1 MKTSLITLASSLML
15 IGGSMLY
22 LINTKKS
29 AEPASH
35 NDEDSHRDQ
44 NIVNDRFRILKAHE
58 LIQVLDLSP
67 QISGIKMNLGLSDEN
82 WSKDALPFL
91 EKYIAFVQRL
101 PASESHH
108 HAGDGGLVRHTL
120 DVAALALV
128 ASTSQSWPPNA
139 KTEEIAKKTAAW
151 RYGIMCAA
159 LLHDVGKTVTGFQVE
174 LFDSGTSLEKLLW
187 LPDAGSMAESGKLYY
202 RVEFP
207 DAKSA
212 YSTHAEIAWTFFQA
226 LVPSHV
232 RQWLAT
238 TDPNLMITLRN
249 YLSGKKDGSPLEQLI
264 KNADMTSVSRDLR
277 SGSRQRFS
285 TAKRKPFIE
294 TIMETLKEMLSD
306 RGVHFSIATTA
317 GGDLFRKG
325 DRIYLMSKNVPD
337 YIRQYLRKNQ
347 HPAAGSFPTDNQR
360 IFDTLFEYRAVIPPE
375 NDPHRAITHIEV
387 EFTRMDGEKVRNV
400 FSVLCFNAKTLYPDG
415 DYPAE
420 FLGNLSEVAA
430 KKEIADVVASEDK
443 TSIQAQDIEIKSAN
457 TKDKMDFLS
466 IQPEM
471 TEQHSLPEKNQT
483 ETVNSAFDNSKN
495 TPAPE
500 KNRSSEVEKAENPN
514 KQNYSS
520 IDNLIENFNLIEPD
534 SEQTEPTN
542 SEAETAVNAV
552 SPIQENISVEVETET
567 VAKPHT
573 EVKETETDKAPKTI
587 KSGTKAGRKKLAD
600 LFSDDR
606 KPVEKTADPE
616 SEHGQIKTTETVS
629 HQINTEAVSLPESE
643 SAQNGMRELE
653 QLRLKEP
660 TSSPRPVQVMD
671 DSQGL
676 DSLASGAKNMAELEA
691 LVSERNL
698 KKQSETESSEIVED
712 SVKAKHMEARDRGM
726 QFLRW
731 LADGLGDGSIAV
743 NRSGATVHFI
753 EQGML
758 LVTPAVFRDYA
769 GGVFNKSD
777 TESLGPLTQKGF
789 EALRLH
795 ARTKKSSLHRVL
807 TTNGSNRR
815 LFYCYLIPEHNIKH
829 IIQPGSRPQNNTD
842 IKLDESDLLVM
853 EQK

>member
-1 MKTSLITLASSLML
+1 M
-15 IGGSMLY
+15 
-22 LINTKKS
+22 
-29 AEPASH
+29 SH
-35 NDEDSHRDQ
+35 NDEVAHINQ
-44 NIVNDRFRILKAHE
+44 NIVNDRFRILNAHE

-139 KTEEIAKKTAAW
+139 KTEEIAKKTAVW

-174 LFDSGTSLEKLLW
+174 LFDSAISLEKLLW
-187 LPDAGSMAESGKLYY
+187 LPDTGSMAESGKLYY

-347 HPAAGSFPTDNQR
+347 HPAAGSFPADNQR

-375 NDPHRAITHIEV
+375 NDPHRAINHIEV
-387 EFTRMDGEKVRNV
+387 EFTRMDGEKVRNI

-415 DYPAE
+415 DYPTE
-420 FLGNLSEVAA
+420 FLGNLSEVSA
-430 KKEIADVVASEDK
+430 KKEIPDVVVSEDK
-443 TSIQAQDIEIKSAN
+443 VSTQIQGAEDN
-457 TKDKMDFLS
+457 PVTMTKDKMDFLS
-466 IQPEM
+466 IQPV
-471 TEQHSLPEKNQT
+471 TAEQPPLPEKNQT
-483 ETVNSAFDNSKN
+483 ETANSAFDNSMN
-495 TPAPE
+495 TAAPAE
-500 KNRSSEVEKAENPN
+500 NKSSESEKAKEPG
-514 KQNYSS
+514 YGT
-520 IDNLIENFNLIEPD
+520 IDNLIENFNLIEAD
-534 SEQTEPTN
+534 SEQTESTK
-542 SEAETAVNAV
+542 SEAETAENAV
-552 SPIQENISVEVETET
+552 NLVQENIRVEVKTET
-567 VAKPHT
+567 VDKPRA

-587 KSGTKAGRKKLAD
+587 KSGTKASRKKLAG
-600 LFSDDR
+600 LFADNR
-606 KPVEKTADPE
+606 KPIGKTAEPDA
-616 SEHGQIKTTETVS
+616 QIKTTETVT
-629 HQINTEAVSLPESE
+629 HQIDSEAVSLPESE
-643 SAQNGMRELE
+643 SAQN
-653 QLRLKEP
+653 
-660 TSSPRPVQVMD
+660 
-671 DSQGL
+671 
-676 DSLASGAKNMAELEA
+676 
-691 LVSERNL
+691 
-698 KKQSETESSEIVED
+698 
-712 SVKAKHMEARDRGM
+712 
-726 QFLRW
+726 
-731 LADGLGDGSIAV
+731 
-743 NRSGATVHFI
+743 
-753 EQGML
+753 
-758 LVTPAVFRDYA
+758 
-769 GGVFNKSD
+769 
-777 TESLGPLTQKGF
+777 
-789 EALRLH
+789 
-795 ARTKKSSLHRVL
+795 
-807 TTNGSNRR
+807 
-815 LFYCYLIPEHNIKH
+815 
-829 IIQPGSRPQNNTD
+829 
-842 IKLDESDLLVM
+842 
-853 EQK
+853 

>member
-1 MKTSLITLASSLML
+1 MKTSLLTIASSLML
-15 IGGSMLY
+15 VSGSMLY
-22 LINTKKS
+22 LINTRKS
-29 AEPASH
+29 TDSVSH
-35 NDEDSHRDQ
+35 NDEVAHINQ
-44 NIVNDRFRILKAHE
+44 NIVNDRFRILNAHE

-139 KTEEIAKKTAAW
+139 KTEEIAKKTAVW

-174 LFDSGTSLEKLLW
+174 LFDSAISLGKLLW
-187 LPDAGSMAESGKLYY
+187 LPDTGSMAESGKLYY

-238 TDPNLMITLRN
+238 TDSNLMITLRN

-347 HPAAGSFPTDNQR
+347 HPAAGSFPADNQR

-375 NDPHRAITHIEV
+375 NDPHRAINHIEV
-387 EFTRMDGEKVRNV
+387 EFTRMDGEKVRNI

-415 DYPAE
+415 DYPTE
-420 FLGNLSEVAA
+420 FLGNLSEVSA
-430 KKEIADVVASEDK
+430 KKEIPDVVVSEDK
-443 TSIQAQDIEIKSAN
+443 VSTQIQGAEDN
-457 TKDKMDFLS
+457 PVTMTKDKMDFLS
-466 IQPEM
+466 IQPV
-471 TEQHSLPEKNQT
+471 TAEQPPLPEKNQT
-483 ETVNSAFDNSKN
+483 ETANSAFDNSMN
-495 TPAPE
+495 TAAPAE
-500 KNRSSEVEKAENPN
+500 NKSSESEKAKEPG
-514 KQNYSS
+514 YGT
-520 IDNLIENFNLIEPD
+520 IDNLIENFNLIEAD
-534 SEQTEPTN
+534 SEQTESTK
-542 SEAETAVNAV
+542 SEAETAENAV
-552 SPIQENISVEVETET
+552 NLVQENIRVEVKTET
-567 VAKPHT
+567 VDKPRA

-587 KSGTKAGRKKLAD
+587 KSGTKASRKKLAG
-600 LFSDDR
+600 LFADNR
-606 KPVEKTADPE
+606 KPIGKTAEPDA
-616 SEHGQIKTTETVS
+616 QIKTTETVT
-629 HQINTEAVSLPESE
+629 HQIDSEAVSLPESE

-653 QLRLKEP
+653 QLRLREP

-671 DSQGL
+671 DSEGL
-676 DSLASGAKNMAELEA
+676 DSLASGVKNMTELEA
-691 LVSERNL
+691 IVSERNL
-698 KKQSETESSEIVED
+698 KKQSETESTEIVED

-853 EQK
+853 E

>member
-1 MKTSLITLASSLML
+1 
-15 IGGSMLY
+15 
-22 LINTKKS
+22 
-29 AEPASH
+29 
-35 NDEDSHRDQ
+35 
-44 NIVNDRFRILKAHE
+44 
-58 LIQVLDLSP
+58 
-67 QISGIKMNLGLSDEN
+67 
-82 WSKDALPFL
+82 

-139 KTEEIAKKTAAW
+139 KTEEIAKKTAVW

-174 LFDSGTSLEKLLW
+174 LFDSAISLEKLLW
-187 LPDAGSMAESGKLYY
+187 LPDTGSMAESGKLYY

-347 HPAAGSFPTDNQR
+347 HPAAGSFPADNQR

-375 NDPHRAITHIEV
+375 NDPHRAINHIEV
-387 EFTRMDGEKVRNV
+387 EFTRMDGEKVRNI

-415 DYPAE
+415 DYPTE
-420 FLGNLSEVAA
+420 FLGNLSEVSA
-430 KKEIADVVASEDK
+430 KKEIPDVVVSEDK
-443 TSIQAQDIEIKSAN
+443 VSTQIQGAEDN
-457 TKDKMDFLS
+457 PVTMTKDKMDFLS
-466 IQPEM
+466 IQPV
-471 TEQHSLPEKNQT
+471 TAEQPPLPEKNQT
-483 ETVNSAFDNSKN
+483 ETANSAFDNSMN
-495 TPAPE
+495 TAAPAE
-500 KNRSSEVEKAENPN
+500 NKSSESEKAKEPG
-514 KQNYSS
+514 YGT
-520 IDNLIENFNLIEPD
+520 IDNLIENFNLIEAD
-534 SEQTEPTN
+534 SEQTESTK
-542 SEAETAVNAV
+542 SEAETAENAV
-552 SPIQENISVEVETET
+552 NLVQENIRVEVKTET
-567 VAKPHT
+567 VDKPRA

-587 KSGTKAGRKKLAD
+587 KSGTKASRKKLAG
-600 LFSDDR
+600 LFADNR
-606 KPVEKTADPE
+606 KPIGKTAEPDA
-616 SEHGQIKTTETVS
+616 QIKTTETVT
-629 HQINTEAVSLPESE
+629 HQIDSEAVSLPESE

-653 QLRLKEP
+653 QLRLREP

-671 DSQGL
+671 DSEGL
-676 DSLASGAKNMAELEA
+676 DSLASGVKNMAELEA
-691 LVSERNL
+691 IVSERNL
-698 KKQSETESSEIVED
+698 KKQSETESTEIVED

>member
-1 MKTSLITLASSLML
+1 MKTSLLTIASSLML
-15 IGGSMLY
+15 VSGSMLY
-22 LINTKKS
+22 LINTRKS
-29 AEPASH
+29 TDSVSH
-35 NDEDSHRDQ
+35 NDEVAHINQ
-44 NIVNDRFRILKAHE
+44 NIVNDRFRILNAHE

-139 KTEEIAKKTAAW
+139 KTEEIAKKTAVW

-174 LFDSGTSLEKLLW
+174 LFDSAISLEKLLW
-187 LPDAGSMAESGKLYY
+187 LPDTGSMAESGKLYY

-347 HPAAGSFPTDNQR
+347 HPAAGSFPADNQR

-375 NDPHRAITHIEV
+375 NDPHRAINHIEV
-387 EFTRMDGEKVRNV
+387 EFTRMDGEKVRNI

-415 DYPAE
+415 DYPTE
-420 FLGNLSEVAA
+420 FLGNLSEVSA
-430 KKEIADVVASEDK
+430 KKEIPDVVVSEDK
-443 TSIQAQDIEIKSAN
+443 VSTQIQGAEDN
-457 TKDKMDFLS
+457 PVTMTKDKMDFLS
-466 IQPEM
+466 IQPV
-471 TEQHSLPEKNQT
+471 TAEQPPLPEKNQT
-483 ETVNSAFDNSKN
+483 ETANSAFDNSMN
-495 TPAPE
+495 TAAPAE
-500 KNRSSEVEKAENPN
+500 NKSSESEKAKEPG
-514 KQNYSS
+514 YGT
-520 IDNLIENFNLIEPD
+520 IDNLIENFNLIEAD
-534 SEQTEPTN
+534 SEQTESTK
-542 SEAETAVNAV
+542 SEAETAENAV
-552 SPIQENISVEVETET
+552 NLVQENIRVEVKTET
-567 VAKPHT
+567 VDKPRA

-587 KSGTKAGRKKLAD
+587 KSGTKASRKKLAG
-600 LFSDDR
+600 LFADNR
-606 KPVEKTADPE
+606 KPIGKTAEPDA
-616 SEHGQIKTTETVS
+616 QIKTTETVT
-629 HQINTEAVSLPESE
+629 HQIDSEAVSLPESE

-653 QLRLKEP
+653 QLRLREP

-671 DSQGL
+671 DSEGL
-676 DSLASGAKNMAELEA
+676 DSLASGVKNMTELEA
-691 LVSERNL
+691 IVSERNL
-698 KKQSETESSEIVED
+698 KKQSETESTEIVED

-769 GGVFNKSD
+769 GGVFN
-777 TESLGPLTQKGF
+777 
-789 EALRLH
+789 
-795 ARTKKSSLHRVL
+795 
-807 TTNGSNRR
+807 
-815 LFYCYLIPEHNIKH
+815 
-829 IIQPGSRPQNNTD
+829 
-842 IKLDESDLLVM
+842 
-853 EQK
+853 

>member
-1 MKTSLITLASSLML
+1 
-15 IGGSMLY
+15 
-22 LINTKKS
+22 
-29 AEPASH
+29 
-35 NDEDSHRDQ
+35 
-44 NIVNDRFRILKAHE
+44 
-58 LIQVLDLSP
+58 
-67 QISGIKMNLGLSDEN
+67 
-82 WSKDALPFL
+82 
-91 EKYIAFVQRL
+91 
-101 PASESHH
+101 
-108 HAGDGGLVRHTL
+108 
-120 DVAALALV
+120 
-128 ASTSQSWPPNA
+128 
-139 KTEEIAKKTAAW
+139 
-151 RYGIMCAA
+151 
-159 LLHDVGKTVTGFQVE
+159 
-174 LFDSGTSLEKLLW
+174 SLEKLLW
-187 LPDAGSMAESGKLYY
+187 LPDTGSMAESGKLYY

-347 HPAAGSFPTDNQR
+347 HPAAGSFPADNQR

-375 NDPHRAITHIEV
+375 NDPHRAINHIEV
-387 EFTRMDGEKVRNV
+387 EFTRMDGEKVRNI

-415 DYPAE
+415 DYPTE
-420 FLGNLSEVAA
+420 FLGNLSEVSA
-430 KKEIADVVASEDK
+430 KKEIPDVVVSEDK
-443 TSIQAQDIEIKSAN
+443 VSTQIQGAEDN
-457 TKDKMDFLS
+457 PVTMTKDKMDFLS
-466 IQPEM
+466 IQPV
-471 TEQHSLPEKNQT
+471 TAEQPPLPEKNQT
-483 ETVNSAFDNSKN
+483 ETANSAFDNSMN
-495 TPAPE
+495 TAAPAE
-500 KNRSSEVEKAENPN
+500 NKSSESEKAKEPG
-514 KQNYSS
+514 YGT
-520 IDNLIENFNLIEPD
+520 IDNLIENFNLIEAD
-534 SEQTEPTN
+534 SEQTESTK
-542 SEAETAVNAV
+542 SEAETAENAV
-552 SPIQENISVEVETET
+552 NLVQENIRVEVKTET
-567 VAKPHT
+567 VDKPRA

-587 KSGTKAGRKKLAD
+587 KSGTKASRKKLAG
-600 LFSDDR
+600 LFADNR
-606 KPVEKTADPE
+606 KPIGKTAEPDA
-616 SEHGQIKTTETVS
+616 QIKTTETVT
-629 HQINTEAVSLPESE
+629 HQIDSEAVSLPESE

-653 QLRLKEP
+653 QLRLREP

-671 DSQGL
+671 DSEGL
-676 DSLASGAKNMAELEA
+676 DSLASGVKNMAELEA
-691 LVSERNL
+691 IVSERNL
-698 KKQSETESSEIVED
+698 KKQSETESTEIVED

>member
-1 MKTSLITLASSLML
+1 
-15 IGGSMLY
+15 
-22 LINTKKS
+22 
-29 AEPASH
+29 
-35 NDEDSHRDQ
+35 
-44 NIVNDRFRILKAHE
+44 
-58 LIQVLDLSP
+58 
-67 QISGIKMNLGLSDEN
+67 
-82 WSKDALPFL
+82 
-91 EKYIAFVQRL
+91 
-101 PASESHH
+101 
-108 HAGDGGLVRHTL
+108 
-120 DVAALALV
+120 
-128 ASTSQSWPPNA
+128 
-139 KTEEIAKKTAAW
+139 
-151 RYGIMCAA
+151 MCAA

-174 LFDSGTSLEKLLW
+174 LFDSAISLEKLLW
-187 LPDAGSMAESGKLYY
+187 LPDTGSMAESGKLYY

-347 HPAAGSFPTDNQR
+347 HPAAGSFPADNQR

-375 NDPHRAITHIEV
+375 NDPHRAINHIEV
-387 EFTRMDGEKVRNV
+387 EFTRMDGEKVRNI

-415 DYPAE
+415 DYPTE
-420 FLGNLSEVAA
+420 FLGNLSEVSA
-430 KKEIADVVASEDK
+430 KKEIPDVVVSEDK
-443 TSIQAQDIEIKSAN
+443 VSTQIQGAEDN
-457 TKDKMDFLS
+457 PVTMTKDKMDFLS
-466 IQPEM
+466 IQPV
-471 TEQHSLPEKNQT
+471 TAEQPPLPEKNQT
-483 ETVNSAFDNSKN
+483 ETANSAFDNSMN
-495 TPAPE
+495 TAAPAE
-500 KNRSSEVEKAENPN
+500 NKSSESEKAKEPG
-514 KQNYSS
+514 YGT
-520 IDNLIENFNLIEPD
+520 IDNLIENFNLIEAD
-534 SEQTEPTN
+534 SEQTESTK
-542 SEAETAVNAV
+542 SEAETAENAV
-552 SPIQENISVEVETET
+552 NLVQENIRVEVKTET
-567 VAKPHT
+567 VDKPRA

-587 KSGTKAGRKKLAD
+587 KSGTKASRKKLAG
-600 LFSDDR
+600 LFADNR
-606 KPVEKTADPE
+606 KPIGKTAEPDA
-616 SEHGQIKTTETVS
+616 QIKTTETVT
-629 HQINTEAVSLPESE
+629 HQIDSEAVSLPESE

-653 QLRLKEP
+653 QLRLREP

-671 DSQGL
+671 DSEGL
-676 DSLASGAKNMAELEA
+676 DSLASGVKNMAELEA
-691 LVSERNL
+691 IVSERNL
-698 KKQSETESSEIVED
+698 KKQSETESTEIVED

-842 IKLDESDLLVM
+842 IKLNESDLLVM

>member
-1 MKTSLITLASSLML
+1 MKTSLLTIASSLML
-15 IGGSMLY
+15 VSGSMLY
-22 LINTKKS
+22 LINTRKS
-29 AEPASH
+29 TDSVSH
-35 NDEDSHRDQ
+35 NDEVAHINQ
-44 NIVNDRFRILKAHE
+44 NIVNDRFRILNAHE

-139 KTEEIAKKTAAW
+139 KTEEIAKKTAVW

-174 LFDSGTSLEKLLW
+174 LFDSAISLEKLLW
-187 LPDAGSMAESGKLYY
+187 LPDTGSMAESGKLYY

-238 TDPNLMITLRN
+238 TDSNLMITLRN

-347 HPAAGSFPTDNQR
+347 HPAAGSFPADNQR

-375 NDPHRAITHIEV
+375 NDPHRAINHIEV
-387 EFTRMDGEKVRNV
+387 EFTRMDGEKVRNI

-415 DYPAE
+415 DYPTE
-420 FLGNLSEVAA
+420 FLGNLSEVSA
-430 KKEIADVVASEDK
+430 KKEIPDVVVSEDK
-443 TSIQAQDIEIKSAN
+443 VSTQIQGAEDN
-457 TKDKMDFLS
+457 PVTMTKDKMDFLS
-466 IQPEM
+466 IQPV
-471 TEQHSLPEKNQT
+471 TAEQPPLPEKNQT
-483 ETVNSAFDNSKN
+483 ETANSAFDNSMN
-495 TPAPE
+495 TAAPAE
-500 KNRSSEVEKAENPN
+500 NKSSESEKAKEPG
-514 KQNYSS
+514 YGT
-520 IDNLIENFNLIEPD
+520 IDNLIENFNLTEAD
-534 SEQTEPTN
+534 SEQTESTK
-542 SEAETAVNAV
+542 SEAETAENAV
-552 SPIQENISVEVETET
+552 NLVQENIRVEVKTET
-567 VAKPHT
+567 VDKPRA

-587 KSGTKAGRKKLAD
+587 KSGTKASRKKLAG
-600 LFSDDR
+600 LFADNR
-606 KPVEKTADPE
+606 KPIGKTAEPDA
-616 SEHGQIKTTETVS
+616 QIKTTETVT
-629 HQINTEAVSLPESE
+629 HQIDSEAVSLPESE

-653 QLRLKEP
+653 QLRLREP

-671 DSQGL
+671 DSEGL
-676 DSLASGAKNMAELEA
+676 DSLASGVKNMTELEA
-691 LVSERNL
+691 IVSERNL
-698 KKQSETESSEIVED
+698 KKQSETESTEIVED

>member
-1 MKTSLITLASSLML
+1 MKTSLLTIASSLML
-15 IGGSMLY
+15 VSGSMLY
-22 LINTKKS
+22 LINTRKS
-29 AEPASH
+29 TDSVSH
-35 NDEDSHRDQ
+35 NDEVAHINQ
-44 NIVNDRFRILKAHE
+44 NIVNDRFRILNAHE

-139 KTEEIAKKTAAW
+139 KTEEIAKKTAVW

-174 LFDSGTSLEKLLW
+174 LFDSAISLEKLLW
-187 LPDAGSMAESGKLYY
+187 LPDTGSMAESGKLYY

-238 TDPNLMITLRN
+238 TDSNLMITLRN

-347 HPAAGSFPTDNQR
+347 HPAAGSFPADNQR

-375 NDPHRAITHIEV
+375 NDPHRAINHIEV
-387 EFTRMDGEKVRNV
+387 EFTRMDGEKVRNI

-415 DYPAE
+415 DYPTE
-420 FLGNLSEVAA
+420 FLGNLSEVSA
-430 KKEIADVVASEDK
+430 KKEIPDVVVSEDK
-443 TSIQAQDIEIKSAN
+443 VSTQIQGAEDN
-457 TKDKMDFLS
+457 PVTMTKDKMDFLS
-466 IQPEM
+466 IQPV
-471 TEQHSLPEKNQT
+471 TAEQPPLPEKNQT
-483 ETVNSAFDNSKN
+483 ETANSAFDNSMN
-495 TPAPE
+495 TAAPAE
-500 KNRSSEVEKAENPN
+500 NKSSESEKAKEPG
-514 KQNYSS
+514 YGT
-520 IDNLIENFNLIEPD
+520 IDNLIENFNLIEAD
-534 SEQTEPTN
+534 SEQTESTK
-542 SEAETAVNAV
+542 SEAETAENAV
-552 SPIQENISVEVETET
+552 NLVQENIRVEVKTET
-567 VAKPHT
+567 VDKPRA

-587 KSGTKAGRKKLAD
+587 KSGTKASRKKLVGLFAD
-600 LFSDDR
+600 NR
-606 KPVEKTADPE
+606 KPIGKTAEPDA
-616 SEHGQIKTTETVS
+616 QIKTTETVT
-629 HQINTEAVSLPESE
+629 HQIDSEAVSLPESE

-653 QLRLKEP
+653 QLRLREP

-671 DSQGL
+671 DSEGL
-676 DSLASGAKNMAELEA
+676 DSLASGVKNMTELEA
-691 LVSERNL
+691 IVSERNL
-698 KKQSETESSEIVED
+698 KKQSETESTEIVED

>member
-1 MKTSLITLASSLML
+1 MKTSLLTIASSLML
-15 IGGSMLY
+15 VSGSMLY
-22 LINTKKS
+22 LINTRKS
-29 AEPASH
+29 TDSVSH
-35 NDEDSHRDQ
+35 NDEVAHINQ
-44 NIVNDRFRILKAHE
+44 NIVNDRFRILNAHE

-139 KTEEIAKKTAAW
+139 KTEEIAKKTAVW

-174 LFDSGTSLEKLLW
+174 LFDSAISLEKLLW
-187 LPDAGSMAESGKLYY
+187 LPDTGSMAESGKLYY

-238 TDPNLMITLRN
+238 TDSNLMITLRN

-347 HPAAGSFPTDNQR
+347 HPAAGSFPADNQR

-375 NDPHRAITHIEV
+375 NDPHGAINHIEV
-387 EFTRMDGEKVRNV
+387 EFTRMDGEKVRNI

-415 DYPAE
+415 DYPTE
-420 FLGNLSEVAA
+420 FLGNLSEVSA
-430 KKEIADVVASEDK
+430 KKEIPDVVVSEDK
-443 TSIQAQDIEIKSAN
+443 VSTQIQGAEDN
-457 TKDKMDFLS
+457 PVTMTKDKMDFLS
-466 IQPEM
+466 IQPV
-471 TEQHSLPEKNQT
+471 TAEQPPLPEKNQT
-483 ETVNSAFDNSKN
+483 ETANSAFDNSMN
-495 TPAPE
+495 TAAPAE
-500 KNRSSEVEKAENPN
+500 NKSSESEKAKEPG
-514 KQNYSS
+514 YGT
-520 IDNLIENFNLIEPD
+520 IDNLIENFNLIEAD
-534 SEQTEPTN
+534 SEQTESTK
-542 SEAETAVNAV
+542 SEAETAENAV
-552 SPIQENISVEVETET
+552 NLVQENIRVEVKTET
-567 VAKPHT
+567 VDKPRA

-587 KSGTKAGRKKLAD
+587 KSGTKASRKKLAG
-600 LFSDDR
+600 LFADNR
-606 KPVEKTADPE
+606 KPIGKTAEPDA
-616 SEHGQIKTTETVS
+616 QIKTTETVT
-629 HQINTEAVSLPESE
+629 HQIDSEAVSLPESE

-653 QLRLKEP
+653 QLRLREP

-671 DSQGL
+671 DSEGL
-676 DSLASGAKNMAELEA
+676 DSLASGVKNMTELEA
-691 LVSERNL
+691 IVSERNL
-698 KKQSETESSEIVED
+698 KKQSETESTEIVED

>member
-1 MKTSLITLASSLML
+1 
-15 IGGSMLY
+15 MLY
-22 LINTKKS
+22 LINTRKS
-29 AEPASH
+29 TDSVSH
-35 NDEDSHRDQ
+35 NDEVAHINQ
-44 NIVNDRFRILKAHE
+44 NIVNDRFRILNAHE

-139 KTEEIAKKTAAW
+139 KTEEIAKKTAVW

-174 LFDSGTSLEKLLW
+174 LFDSAISLEKLLW
-187 LPDAGSMAESGKLYY
+187 LPDTGSMAESGKLYY

-347 HPAAGSFPTDNQR
+347 HPAAGSFPADNQR

-375 NDPHRAITHIEV
+375 NDPHRAINHIEV
-387 EFTRMDGEKVRNV
+387 EFTRMDGEKVRNI

-415 DYPAE
+415 HYPTE
-420 FLGNLSEVAA
+420 FLGNLSEVSA
-430 KKEIADVVASEDK
+430 KKEIPDVVVSEDK
-443 TSIQAQDIEIKSAN
+443 VSTQIQGAEDN
-457 TKDKMDFLS
+457 PVTMTKDKMDFLS
-466 IQPEM
+466 IQPV
-471 TEQHSLPEKNQT
+471 TAEQPPLPEKNQT
-483 ETVNSAFDNSKN
+483 ETANSAFDNSMN
-495 TPAPE
+495 TAAPAE
-500 KNRSSEVEKAENPN
+500 NKSSESEKAKEPG
-514 KQNYSS
+514 YGT
-520 IDNLIENFNLIEPD
+520 IDNLIENFNLIEAD
-534 SEQTEPTN
+534 SEQTESTK
-542 SEAETAVNAV
+542 SEAETAENAV
-552 SPIQENISVEVETET
+552 NLVQENIRVEVKTET
-567 VAKPHT
+567 VDKPRA

-587 KSGTKAGRKKLAD
+587 KSGTKASRKKLAG
-600 LFSDDR
+600 LFADNR
-606 KPVEKTADPE
+606 KPIGKTAEPDA
-616 SEHGQIKTTETVS
+616 QIKTTETVT
-629 HQINTEAVSLPESE
+629 HQIDSEAVSLPESE

-653 QLRLKEP
+653 RLRLREP

-671 DSQGL
+671 DSEGL
-676 DSLASGAKNMAELEA
+676 DSLASGVKNMAELEA
-691 LVSERNL
+691 IVSERNL
-698 KKQSETESSEIVED
+698 KKQSETESTEIVED

-758 LVTPAVFRDYA
+758 LVTPTVFRDYA

-777 TESLGPLTQKGF
+777 T
-789 EALRLH
+789 
-795 ARTKKSSLHRVL
+795 
-807 TTNGSNRR
+807 
-815 LFYCYLIPEHNIKH
+815 
-829 IIQPGSRPQNNTD
+829 
-842 IKLDESDLLVM
+842 
-853 EQK
+853 

>member
-1 MKTSLITLASSLML
+1 MKTSLLTIASSLML
-15 IGGSMLY
+15 VSGSMLY
-22 LINTKKS
+22 LINTRKS
-29 AEPASH
+29 TDSVSH
-35 NDEDSHRDQ
+35 NDEVAHINQ
-44 NIVNDRFRILKAHE
+44 NIVNDRFRILNAHE

-139 KTEEIAKKTAAW
+139 KTEEIAKKTAVW

-174 LFDSGTSLEKLLW
+174 LFDSAISLEKLLW
-187 LPDAGSMAESGKLYY
+187 LPDTGSMAESGKLYY

-347 HPAAGSFPTDNQR
+347 HPAAGSFSADNQR

-375 NDPHRAITHIEV
+375 NDPHRAINHIEV
-387 EFTRMDGEKVRNV
+387 EFTRMDGEKVRNI

-415 DYPAE
+415 DYPTE
-420 FLGNLSEVAA
+420 FLGNLSEVSA
-430 KKEIADVVASEDK
+430 KKEIPDVVVSEDK
-443 TSIQAQDIEIKSAN
+443 VSTQIQGAEDN
-457 TKDKMDFLS
+457 PVTMTKDKMDFLS
-466 IQPEM
+466 IQPV
-471 TEQHSLPEKNQT
+471 TAEQPPLPEKNQT
-483 ETVNSAFDNSKN
+483 ETANSAFDNSMN
-495 TPAPE
+495 TAAPAE
-500 KNRSSEVEKAENPN
+500 NKSSESEKAKEPG
-514 KQNYSS
+514 YGT
-520 IDNLIENFNLIEPD
+520 IDNLIENFNLIEAD
-534 SEQTEPTN
+534 SEQTESTK
-542 SEAETAVNAV
+542 SEAETAENAV
-552 SPIQENISVEVETET
+552 NLVQENIRVEVKTET
-567 VAKPHT
+567 VDKPRA

-587 KSGTKAGRKKLAD
+587 KSGTKASRKKLAG
-600 LFSDDR
+600 LFADNR
-606 KPVEKTADPE
+606 KPIGKTAEPDA
-616 SEHGQIKTTETVS
+616 QIKTTETVT
-629 HQINTEAVSLPESE
+629 HQIDSEAVSLPESE

-653 QLRLKEP
+653 QLRLREP

-671 DSQGL
+671 DSEGL
-676 DSLASGAKNMAELEA
+676 DSLASGVKNMAELEA
-691 LVSERNL
+691 IVSERNL
-698 KKQSETESSEIVED
+698 KKQSETESTEIVED

-769 GGVFNKSD
+769 GGVFNKSN

>member
-1 MKTSLITLASSLML
+1 
-15 IGGSMLY
+15 
-22 LINTKKS
+22 
-29 AEPASH
+29 
-35 NDEDSHRDQ
+35 
-44 NIVNDRFRILKAHE
+44 
-58 LIQVLDLSP
+58 
-67 QISGIKMNLGLSDEN
+67 
-82 WSKDALPFL
+82 
-91 EKYIAFVQRL
+91 
-101 PASESHH
+101 
-108 HAGDGGLVRHTL
+108 
-120 DVAALALV
+120 
-128 ASTSQSWPPNA
+128 TSQSWPPNA
-139 KTEEIAKKTAAW
+139 KTEEIAKKTAVW

-174 LFDSGTSLEKLLW
+174 LFDSAISLEKLLW
-187 LPDAGSMAESGKLYY
+187 LPDTGSMAESGKLYY

-347 HPAAGSFPTDNQR
+347 HPAAGSFPADNQR
-360 IFDTLFEYRAVIPPE
+360 IFNTLFEYRAVIPPE
-375 NDPHRAITHIEV
+375 NDPHRAINHIEV
-387 EFTRMDGEKVRNV
+387 EFTRMDGEKVRNI

-415 DYPAE
+415 DYPTE
-420 FLGNLSEVAA
+420 FLGNLSEVSA
-430 KKEIADVVASEDK
+430 KKEIPDVVVSEDK
-443 TSIQAQDIEIKSAN
+443 VSTQIQGAEDN
-457 TKDKMDFLS
+457 PVTMTKDKMDFLS
-466 IQPEM
+466 IQPV
-471 TEQHSLPEKNQT
+471 TAEQPPLPEKNQT
-483 ETVNSAFDNSKN
+483 ETANSAFDNSMN
-495 TPAPE
+495 TAAPAE
-500 KNRSSEVEKAENPN
+500 NKSSESEKAKEPG
-514 KQNYSS
+514 YGT
-520 IDNLIENFNLIEPD
+520 IDNLIENFNLIEAD
-534 SEQTEPTN
+534 SEQTESTK
-542 SEAETAVNAV
+542 SEAETAENAV
-552 SPIQENISVEVETET
+552 NLVQENIRVEVKTET
-567 VAKPHT
+567 VDKPRA

-587 KSGTKAGRKKLAD
+587 KSGTKASRKKLAG
-600 LFSDDR
+600 LFADNR
-606 KPVEKTADPE
+606 KPIGKTAEPDA
-616 SEHGQIKTTETVS
+616 QIKTTETVT
-629 HQINTEAVSLPESE
+629 HQIDSEAVSLPESE

-653 QLRLKEP
+653 QLRLREP

-671 DSQGL
+671 DSEGL
-676 DSLASGAKNMAELEA
+676 DSLASGVKNMAELEA
-691 LVSERNL
+691 IVSERNL
-698 KKQSETESSEIVED
+698 KKQSETESTEIVED

>member
-1 MKTSLITLASSLML
+1 MKTSLLTIASSLML
-15 IGGSMLY
+15 VSGSMLY
-22 LINTKKS
+22 LINTRKS
-29 AEPASH
+29 TDSVSH
-35 NDEDSHRDQ
+35 NDEVAHINQ
-44 NIVNDRFRILKAHE
+44 NIVNDRFRILNAHE

-139 KTEEIAKKTAAW
+139 KTEEIAKKTAVW

-174 LFDSGTSLEKLLW
+174 LFDSAISLEKLLW
-187 LPDAGSMAESGKLYY
+187 LPDTGSMAESGKLYY

-347 HPAAGSFPTDNQR
+347 HPAAGSFPADNQR

-375 NDPHRAITHIEV
+375 NDPHRAINHIEV
-387 EFTRMDGEKVRNV
+387 EFTRMDGEKVRNI

-415 DYPAE
+415 DYPTE
-420 FLGNLSEVAA
+420 FLGNLSEVSA
-430 KKEIADVVASEDK
+430 KKEIPDVVVSEDK
-443 TSIQAQDIEIKSAN
+443 VSTQIQGAEDN
-457 TKDKMDFLS
+457 PVTMTKDKMDFLS
-466 IQPEM
+466 IQPV
-471 TEQHSLPEKNQT
+471 TAEQPPLPEKNQT
-483 ETVNSAFDNSKN
+483 ETANSAFDNSMN
-495 TPAPE
+495 TAAPAE
-500 KNRSSEVEKAENPN
+500 NKSSESEKAKEPG
-514 KQNYSS
+514 YGT
-520 IDNLIENFNLIEPD
+520 IDNLIENFNLIEAD
-534 SEQTEPTN
+534 SEQTESTK
-542 SEAETAVNAV
+542 SEAETAENAV
-552 SPIQENISVEVETET
+552 NLVQENIRVEVKTET
-567 VAKPHT
+567 VDKPRA

-587 KSGTKAGRKKLAD
+587 KSGTKASRKKLAG
-600 LFSDDR
+600 LFADNR
-606 KPVEKTADPE
+606 KPIGKTAEPDA
-616 SEHGQIKTTETVS
+616 QIKTTETVT
-629 HQINTEAVSLPESE
+629 HQIDSEAVSLPESE

-653 QLRLKEP
+653 RLRLREP

-671 DSQGL
+671 DSEGL
-676 DSLASGAKNMAELEA
+676 DSLASGVKNMAELEA
-691 LVSERNL
+691 IVSERNL
-698 KKQSETESSEIVED
+698 KKQSETESTEIVKD

-758 LVTPAVFRDYA
+758 LVTPAVFQDYA

>member
-1 MKTSLITLASSLML
+1 
-15 IGGSMLY
+15 MLY
-22 LINTKKS
+22 LINTRKS
-29 AEPASH
+29 TDSVSH
-35 NDEDSHRDQ
+35 NDEVAHINQ
-44 NIVNDRFRILKAHE
+44 NIVNDRFRILNAHE

-139 KTEEIAKKTAAW
+139 KTEEIAKKTAVW

-174 LFDSGTSLEKLLW
+174 LFDSAISLEKLLW
-187 LPDAGSMAESGKLYY
+187 LPDTGSMAESGKLYY

-347 HPAAGSFPTDNQR
+347 HPAAGSFPADNQR

-375 NDPHRAITHIEV
+375 NDPHRAINHIEV
-387 EFTRMDGEKVRNV
+387 EFTRMDGEKVRNI

-415 DYPAE
+415 DYPTE
-420 FLGNLSEVAA
+420 FLGNLSEVSA
-430 KKEIADVVASEDK
+430 KKEIPDVVVSEDK
-443 TSIQAQDIEIKSAN
+443 VSTQIQGAEDN
-457 TKDKMDFLS
+457 PVTMTKDKMDFLS
-466 IQPEM
+466 IQPV
-471 TEQHSLPEKNQT
+471 TAEQPPLPEKNQT
-483 ETVNSAFDNSKN
+483 ETANSAFDNSMN
-495 TPAPE
+495 TAAPAE
-500 KNRSSEVEKAENPN
+500 NKSSESEKAKEPG
-514 KQNYSS
+514 YGT
-520 IDNLIENFNLIEPD
+520 IDNLIENFNLIEAD
-534 SEQTEPTN
+534 SEQTESTK
-542 SEAETAVNAV
+542 SEAETAENAV
-552 SPIQENISVEVETET
+552 NLVQENIRVEVKTET
-567 VAKPHT
+567 VDKPRA

-587 KSGTKAGRKKLAD
+587 KSGTKASRKKLAG
-600 LFSDDR
+600 LFADNR
-606 KPVEKTADPE
+606 KPIGKTAEPDA
-616 SEHGQIKTTETVS
+616 QIKTTETVT
-629 HQINTEAVSLPESE
+629 HQIDSEAVSLPESE

-653 QLRLKEP
+653 QLRLREP

-671 DSQGL
+671 DSEGL
-676 DSLASGAKNMAELEA
+676 DSLASGVKNMAELEA
-691 LVSERNL
+691 IVSERNL
-698 KKQSETESSEIVED
+698 KKQSETESTEIVED

-789 EALRLH
+789 
-795 ARTKKSSLHRVL
+795 
-807 TTNGSNRR
+807 
-815 LFYCYLIPEHNIKH
+815 
-829 IIQPGSRPQNNTD
+829 
-842 IKLDESDLLVM
+842 
-853 EQK
+853 

>member
-1 MKTSLITLASSLML
+1 MKTSLLTIASSLML
-15 IGGSMLY
+15 VSGSMLY
-22 LINTKKS
+22 LINTRKS
-29 AEPASH
+29 TDSVSH
-35 NDEDSHRDQ
+35 NDEVAHINQ
-44 NIVNDRFRILKAHE
+44 NIVNDRFRILNAHE

-139 KTEEIAKKTAAW
+139 KTEEIAKKTAVW

-174 LFDSGTSLEKLLW
+174 LFDSAISLEKLLW
-187 LPDAGSMAESGKLYY
+187 LPDTGSMAESGKLYY

-347 HPAAGSFPTDNQR
+347 HPAAGSFPADNQR

-375 NDPHRAITHIEV
+375 NDPHRAINHIEV
-387 EFTRMDGEKVRNV
+387 EFTRMDGEKVRNI

-415 DYPAE
+415 DYPTE
-420 FLGNLSEVAA
+420 FLGNLSEVSA
-430 KKEIADVVASEDK
+430 KKEIPDVVVSEDK
-443 TSIQAQDIEIKSAN
+443 VSTQIQGAEDN
-457 TKDKMDFLS
+457 PVTMTKDKMDFLS
-466 IQPEM
+466 IQPV
-471 TEQHSLPEKNQT
+471 TAEQPPLPEKNQT
-483 ETVNSAFDNSKN
+483 ETANSAFDNSMN
-495 TPAPE
+495 TAAPAE
-500 KNRSSEVEKAENPN
+500 NKSSESEKAKEPG
-514 KQNYSS
+514 YGT
-520 IDNLIENFNLIEPD
+520 IDNLIENFNLIEAD
-534 SEQTEPTN
+534 SEQTESTK
-542 SEAETAVNAV
+542 SEAETAENAV
-552 SPIQENISVEVETET
+552 NLVQENIRVEVKTET
-567 VAKPHT
+567 VDKPRA

-587 KSGTKAGRKKLAD
+587 KSGTKASRKKLAG
-600 LFSDDR
+600 LFADNR
-606 KPVEKTADPE
+606 KPIGKTAEPDA
-616 SEHGQIKTTETVS
+616 QIKTTETVT
-629 HQINTEAVSLPESE
+629 HQIDSEAVSLPESE

-653 QLRLKEP
+653 QLRLREP

-671 DSQGL
+671 DSEGL
-676 DSLASGAKNMAELEA
+676 DSLASGVKNMAELEA
-691 LVSERNL
+691 IVSERNL
-698 KKQSETESSEIVED
+698 KKQSETESTEIVED

-795 ARTKKSSLHRVL
+795 ARTKKAHCI
-807 TTNGSNRR
+807 G
-815 LFYCYLIPEHNIKH
+815 F
-829 IIQPGSRPQNNTD
+829 
-842 IKLDESDLLVM
+842 
-853 EQK
+853 

>member
-1 MKTSLITLASSLML
+1 MKTSLLTIASSLML
-15 IGGSMLY
+15 VSGSMLY
-22 LINTKKS
+22 LINTRKS
-29 AEPASH
+29 TDSVSH
-35 NDEDSHRDQ
+35 NDEVAHINQ
-44 NIVNDRFRILKAHE
+44 NIVNDRFRILNAHE

-139 KTEEIAKKTAAW
+139 KTEEIAKKTAVW

-174 LFDSGTSLEKLLW
+174 LFDSAISLEKLLW
-187 LPDAGSMAESGKLYY
+187 LPDTGSMAESGKLYY

-347 HPAAGSFPTDNQR
+347 HPAAGSFPADNQR

-375 NDPHRAITHIEV
+375 NDPHRAINHIEV
-387 EFTRMDGEKVRNV
+387 EFTRMDGEKVRNI

-415 DYPAE
+415 DYPTG
-420 FLGNLSEVAA
+420 FLGNLSEVSA
-430 KKEIADVVASEDK
+430 KKEIPDVVVSEDK
-443 TSIQAQDIEIKSAN
+443 VSTQIQGAEDN
-457 TKDKMDFLS
+457 PVTMTKDKMDFLS
-466 IQPEM
+466 IQPV
-471 TEQHSLPEKNQT
+471 TAEQPPLPEKNQT
-483 ETVNSAFDNSKN
+483 ETANSAFDNSMN
-495 TPAPE
+495 TAAPAE
-500 KNRSSEVEKAENPN
+500 NKSSESEKAKEPG
-514 KQNYSS
+514 YGT
-520 IDNLIENFNLIEPD
+520 IDNLIENFNLIEAD
-534 SEQTEPTN
+534 SEQTESTK
-542 SEAETAVNAV
+542 SEAETAENAV
-552 SPIQENISVEVETET
+552 NLVQENIRVEVKTET
-567 VAKPHT
+567 VDKPRA

-587 KSGTKAGRKKLAD
+587 KSGTKASRKKLAG
-600 LFSDDR
+600 LFADNR
-606 KPVEKTADPE
+606 KPIGKTAEPDA
-616 SEHGQIKTTETVS
+616 QIKTTETVT
-629 HQINTEAVSLPESE
+629 HQIDSEAVSLPESE

-653 QLRLKEP
+653 QLRLREP

-671 DSQGL
+671 DSEGL
-676 DSLASGAKNMAELEA
+676 DSLASGVKNMAELEA
-691 LVSERNL
+691 IVSERNL
-698 KKQSETESSEIVED
+698 KKQSETESTEIVED

-769 GGVFNKSD
+769 GGVFNKSN

>member
-1 MKTSLITLASSLML
+1 M
-15 IGGSMLY
+15 
-22 LINTKKS
+22 
-29 AEPASH
+29 SH
-35 NDEDSHRDQ
+35 NDEVAHINQ
-44 NIVNDRFRILKAHE
+44 NIVNDRFRILNAHE

-139 KTEEIAKKTAAW
+139 KTEEIAKKTAVW

-174 LFDSGTSLEKLLW
+174 LFDSAISLEKLLW
-187 LPDAGSMAESGKLYY
+187 LPDTGSMAESGKLYY

-347 HPAAGSFPTDNQR
+347 HPAAGSFPADNQR

-375 NDPHRAITHIEV
+375 NDPHRAINHIEV
-387 EFTRMDGEKVRNV
+387 EFTRMDGEKVRNI

-415 DYPAE
+415 DYPTE
-420 FLGNLSEVAA
+420 FLGNLSEVSA
-430 KKEIADVVASEDK
+430 KKEIPDVVVSEDK
-443 TSIQAQDIEIKSAN
+443 VSTQIQGAEDN
-457 TKDKMDFLS
+457 PVTMTKDKMDFLS
-466 IQPEM
+466 IQPV
-471 TEQHSLPEKNQT
+471 TAEQPPLPEKNQT
-483 ETVNSAFDNSKN
+483 ETANSAFDNSMN
-495 TPAPE
+495 TAAPAE
-500 KNRSSEVEKAENPN
+500 NKSSESEKAKEPG
-514 KQNYSS
+514 YGT
-520 IDNLIENFNLIEPD
+520 IDNLIENFNLIEAD
-534 SEQTEPTN
+534 SEQTESTK
-542 SEAETAVNAV
+542 SEAETAENAV
-552 SPIQENISVEVETET
+552 NLVQENIRVEVKTET
-567 VAKPHT
+567 VDKPRA

-587 KSGTKAGRKKLAD
+587 KSGTKASRKKLAG
-600 LFSDDR
+600 LFADNR
-606 KPVEKTADPE
+606 KPIGKTAEPDA
-616 SEHGQIKTTETVS
+616 QIKTTETVT
-629 HQINTEAVSLPESE
+629 HQIDSEAVSLPESE

-653 QLRLKEP
+653 QLRLREP

-671 DSQGL
+671 DSEGL
-676 DSLASGAKNMAELEA
+676 
-691 LVSERNL
+691 
-698 KKQSETESSEIVED
+698 
-712 SVKAKHMEARDRGM
+712 
-726 QFLRW
+726 
-731 LADGLGDGSIAV
+731 
-743 NRSGATVHFI
+743 
-753 EQGML
+753 
-758 LVTPAVFRDYA
+758 
-769 GGVFNKSD
+769 
-777 TESLGPLTQKGF
+777 
-789 EALRLH
+789 
-795 ARTKKSSLHRVL
+795 
-807 TTNGSNRR
+807 
-815 LFYCYLIPEHNIKH
+815 
-829 IIQPGSRPQNNTD
+829 
-842 IKLDESDLLVM
+842 
-853 EQK
+853 

>member
-1 MKTSLITLASSLML
+1 
-15 IGGSMLY
+15 
-22 LINTKKS
+22 
-29 AEPASH
+29 
-35 NDEDSHRDQ
+35 
-44 NIVNDRFRILKAHE
+44 
-58 LIQVLDLSP
+58 
-67 QISGIKMNLGLSDEN
+67 
-82 WSKDALPFL
+82 
-91 EKYIAFVQRL
+91 
-101 PASESHH
+101 
-108 HAGDGGLVRHTL
+108 
-120 DVAALALV
+120 
-128 ASTSQSWPPNA
+128 
-139 KTEEIAKKTAAW
+139 
-151 RYGIMCAA
+151 
-159 LLHDVGKTVTGFQVE
+159 
-174 LFDSGTSLEKLLW
+174 
-187 LPDAGSMAESGKLYY
+187 
-202 RVEFP
+202 

-347 HPAAGSFPTDNQR
+347 HPAAGSFPADNQR

-375 NDPHRAITHIEV
+375 NDPHRAINHIEV
-387 EFTRMDGEKVRNV
+387 EFTRMDGEKVRNI

-415 DYPAE
+415 DYPTE
-420 FLGNLSEVAA
+420 FLGNLSEVSA
-430 KKEIADVVASEDK
+430 KKEIPDVVVSEDK
-443 TSIQAQDIEIKSAN
+443 VSTQIQGAEDN
-457 TKDKMDFLS
+457 PVTMTKDKMDFLS
-466 IQPEM
+466 IQPV
-471 TEQHSLPEKNQT
+471 TAEQPPLPEKNQT
-483 ETVNSAFDNSKN
+483 ETANSAFDNSMN
-495 TPAPE
+495 TAAPAE
-500 KNRSSEVEKAENPN
+500 NKSSESEKAKEPG
-514 KQNYSS
+514 YGT
-520 IDNLIENFNLIEPD
+520 IDNLIENFNLIEAD
-534 SEQTEPTN
+534 SEQTESTK
-542 SEAETAVNAV
+542 SEAETAENAV
-552 SPIQENISVEVETET
+552 NLVQENIRVEVKTET
-567 VAKPHT
+567 VDKPRA

-587 KSGTKAGRKKLAD
+587 KSGTKASRKKLAG
-600 LFSDDR
+600 LFADNR
-606 KPVEKTADPE
+606 KPIGKTAEPDA
-616 SEHGQIKTTETVS
+616 QIKTTETVT
-629 HQINTEAVSLPESE
+629 HQIDSEAVSLPESE

-653 QLRLKEP
+653 QLRLREP

-671 DSQGL
+671 DSEGL
-676 DSLASGAKNMAELEA
+676 DSLASGVKNMTELEA
-691 LVSERNL
+691 IVSERNL
-698 KKQSETESSEIVED
+698 KKQSETESTEIVED

>member
-1 MKTSLITLASSLML
+1 
-15 IGGSMLY
+15 
-22 LINTKKS
+22 
-29 AEPASH
+29 
-35 NDEDSHRDQ
+35 
-44 NIVNDRFRILKAHE
+44 
-58 LIQVLDLSP
+58 
-67 QISGIKMNLGLSDEN
+67 
-82 WSKDALPFL
+82 
-91 EKYIAFVQRL
+91 
-101 PASESHH
+101 
-108 HAGDGGLVRHTL
+108 
-120 DVAALALV
+120 
-128 ASTSQSWPPNA
+128 
-139 KTEEIAKKTAAW
+139 
-151 RYGIMCAA
+151 
-159 LLHDVGKTVTGFQVE
+159 
-174 LFDSGTSLEKLLW
+174 
-187 LPDAGSMAESGKLYY
+187 
-202 RVEFP
+202 
-207 DAKSA
+207 
-212 YSTHAEIAWTFFQA
+212 
-226 LVPSHV
+226 
-232 RQWLAT
+232 
-238 TDPNLMITLRN
+238 
-249 YLSGKKDGSPLEQLI
+249 
-264 KNADMTSVSRDLR
+264 
-277 SGSRQRFS
+277 GSRQRFS

-347 HPAAGSFPTDNQR
+347 HPAAGSFPADNQR

-375 NDPHRAITHIEV
+375 NDPHRAINHIEV
-387 EFTRMDGEKVRNV
+387 EFTRMDGEKVRNI

-415 DYPAE
+415 DYPTE
-420 FLGNLSEVAA
+420 FLGNLSEVSA
-430 KKEIADVVASEDK
+430 KKEIPDVVVSEDK
-443 TSIQAQDIEIKSAN
+443 VSTQIQGAEDN
-457 TKDKMDFLS
+457 PVTMTKDKMDFLS
-466 IQPEM
+466 IQPV
-471 TEQHSLPEKNQT
+471 TAEQPPLPEKNQT
-483 ETVNSAFDNSKN
+483 ETANSAFDNSMN
-495 TPAPE
+495 TAAPAE
-500 KNRSSEVEKAENPN
+500 NKSSESEKAKEPG
-514 KQNYSS
+514 YGT
-520 IDNLIENFNLIEPD
+520 IDNLIENFNLIEAD
-534 SEQTEPTN
+534 SEQTESTK
-542 SEAETAVNAV
+542 SEAETAENAV
-552 SPIQENISVEVETET
+552 NLVQENIRVEVKTET
-567 VAKPHT
+567 VDKPRA

-587 KSGTKAGRKKLAD
+587 KSGTKASRKKLAG
-600 LFSDDR
+600 LFADNR
-606 KPVEKTADPE
+606 KPIGKTAEPDA
-616 SEHGQIKTTETVS
+616 QIKTTETVT
-629 HQINTEAVSLPESE
+629 HQIDSEAVSLPESE

-653 QLRLKEP
+653 QLRLREP

-671 DSQGL
+671 DSEGL
-676 DSLASGAKNMAELEA
+676 DSLASGVKNMAELEA
-691 LVSERNL
+691 IVSERNL
-698 KKQSETESSEIVED
+698 KKQSETESTEIVED

>member
-1 MKTSLITLASSLML
+1 A
-15 IGGSMLY
+15 
-22 LINTKKS
+22 
-29 AEPASH
+29 
-35 NDEDSHRDQ
+35 
-44 NIVNDRFRILKAHE
+44 V
-58 LIQVLDLSP
+58 
-67 QISGIKMNLGLSDEN
+67 
-82 WSKDALPFL
+82 
-91 EKYIAFVQRL
+91 
-101 PASESHH
+101 
-108 HAGDGGLVRHTL
+108 
-120 DVAALALV
+120 
-128 ASTSQSWPPNA
+128 
-139 KTEEIAKKTAAW
+139 W

-174 LFDSGTSLEKLLW
+174 LFDSAISLEKLLW
-187 LPDAGSMAESGKLYY
+187 LPDTGSMAESGKLYY

-347 HPAAGSFPTDNQR
+347 HPAAGSFPADNQR

-375 NDPHRAITHIEV
+375 NDPHRAINHIEV
-387 EFTRMDGEKVRNV
+387 EFTRMDGEKVRNI

-415 DYPAE
+415 DYPTE
-420 FLGNLSEVAA
+420 FLGNLSEVSA
-430 KKEIADVVASEDK
+430 KKEIPDVVVSEDK
-443 TSIQAQDIEIKSAN
+443 VSTQIQGAEDN
-457 TKDKMDFLS
+457 PVTMTKDKMDFLS
-466 IQPEM
+466 IQPV
-471 TEQHSLPEKNQT
+471 TAEQPPLPEKNQT
-483 ETVNSAFDNSKN
+483 ETANSAFDNSMN
-495 TPAPE
+495 TAAPAE
-500 KNRSSEVEKAENPN
+500 NKSSESEKAKEPG
-514 KQNYSS
+514 YGT
-520 IDNLIENFNLIEPD
+520 IDNLIENFNLIEAD
-534 SEQTEPTN
+534 SEQTESTK
-542 SEAETAVNAV
+542 SEAETAENAV
-552 SPIQENISVEVETET
+552 NLVQENIRVEVKTET
-567 VAKPHT
+567 VDKPRA

-587 KSGTKAGRKKLAD
+587 KSGTKASRKKLAG
-600 LFSDDR
+600 LFADNR
-606 KPVEKTADPE
+606 KPIGKTAEPDA
-616 SEHGQIKTTETVS
+616 QIKTTETVT
-629 HQINTEAVSLPESE
+629 HQIDSEAVSLPESE

-653 QLRLKEP
+653 QLRLREP

-671 DSQGL
+671 DSEGL
-676 DSLASGAKNMAELEA
+676 DSLASGVKNMAELEA
-691 LVSERNL
+691 IVSERNL
-698 KKQSETESSEIVED
+698 KKQSETESTEIVED

>member
-1 MKTSLITLASSLML
+1 MKTSLLTIASSLML
-15 IGGSMLY
+15 VSGSMLY
-22 LINTKKS
+22 LINTRKS
-29 AEPASH
+29 TDSVSH
-35 NDEDSHRDQ
+35 NDEVAHINQ
-44 NIVNDRFRILKAHE
+44 NIVNDRFRILNAHE

-139 KTEEIAKKTAAW
+139 KTEEIAKKTAVW

-174 LFDSGTSLEKLLW
+174 LFDSAISLEKLLW
-187 LPDAGSMAESGKLYY
+187 LPDTGSMAESGKLYY

-238 TDPNLMITLRN
+238 TDSNLMITLRN

-347 HPAAGSFPTDNQR
+347 HPAAGSFPADNQR

-375 NDPHRAITHIEV
+375 NDPHRAINHIEV
-387 EFTRMDGEKVRNV
+387 EFTRMDGEKVRNI

-415 DYPAE
+415 DYPTE
-420 FLGNLSEVAA
+420 FLGNLSEVSA
-430 KKEIADVVASEDK
+430 KKEIPDVVVSEDK
-443 TSIQAQDIEIKSAN
+443 VSTQIQGAEDN
-457 TKDKMDFLS
+457 PVTMTKDKMDFLS
-466 IQPEM
+466 IQPV
-471 TEQHSLPEKNQT
+471 TAEQPPLPEKNQT
-483 ETVNSAFDNSKN
+483 ETANSAFDNSMN
-495 TPAPE
+495 TAAPAE
-500 KNRSSEVEKAENPN
+500 NKSSESEKAKEPG
-514 KQNYSS
+514 YGT
-520 IDNLIENFNLIEPD
+520 IDNLIENFNLIEAD
-534 SEQTEPTN
+534 SEQTESTK
-542 SEAETAVNAV
+542 SEAETAENAV
-552 SPIQENISVEVETET
+552 NLVQENIRVEVKTET
-567 VAKPHT
+567 VDKPRA

-587 KSGTKAGRKKLAD
+587 KSGTKASRKKLAG
-600 LFSDDR
+600 LFADNR
-606 KPVEKTADPE
+606 KPIGKTAEPDA
-616 SEHGQIKTTETVS
+616 QIKTTETVT
-629 HQINTEAVSLPESE
+629 HQIDSEAVSLPESE

-653 QLRLKEP
+653 QLRLREP

-671 DSQGL
+671 DSEGL
-676 DSLASGAKNMAELEA
+676 DSLASGVKNMAELEA
-691 LVSERNL
+691 IVSERNL
-698 KKQSETESSEIVED
+698 KKQSETESTEIVED

-743 NRSGATVHFI
+743 NRSGATAHFI

>member
-1 MKTSLITLASSLML
+1 MKTSLLTIASSLML
-15 IGGSMLY
+15 VSGSMLY
-22 LINTKKS
+22 LINTRKS
-29 AEPASH
+29 TDSVSH
-35 NDEDSHRDQ
+35 NDEVAHINQ
-44 NIVNDRFRILKAHE
+44 NIVNDRFRILNAHE

-139 KTEEIAKKTAAW
+139 KTEEIAKKTAVW

-174 LFDSGTSLEKLLW
+174 LFDSAISLEKLLW
-187 LPDAGSMAESGKLYY
+187 LPDTGSMAESGKFYY

-325 DRIYLMSKNVPD
+325 NRIYLMSKNVPD

-347 HPAAGSFPTDNQR
+347 HPAAGSFPADNQR

-375 NDPHRAITHIEV
+375 NDPHRAINHIEV
-387 EFTRMDGEKVRNV
+387 EFTRMDGEKVRNI

-415 DYPAE
+415 DYPTE
-420 FLGNLSEVAA
+420 FLGNLSEVSA
-430 KKEIADVVASEDK
+430 KKEIPDVVVSEDK
-443 TSIQAQDIEIKSAN
+443 VSTQIQGAEDN
-457 TKDKMDFLS
+457 PVTMTKDKMDFLS
-466 IQPEM
+466 IQPV
-471 TEQHSLPEKNQT
+471 TAEQPPLPEKNQT
-483 ETVNSAFDNSKN
+483 ETANSAFDNSMN
-495 TPAPE
+495 TAAPAE
-500 KNRSSEVEKAENPN
+500 NKSSESEKAKEPG
-514 KQNYSS
+514 YGT
-520 IDNLIENFNLIEPD
+520 IDNLIENFNLIEAD
-534 SEQTEPTN
+534 SEQTESTK
-542 SEAETAVNAV
+542 SEAETAENAV
-552 SPIQENISVEVETET
+552 NLVQENIRVEVKTET
-567 VAKPHT
+567 VDKPRA

-587 KSGTKAGRKKLAD
+587 KSGTKASRKKLAG
-600 LFSDDR
+600 LFADNR
-606 KPVEKTADPE
+606 KPIGKTAEPDA
-616 SEHGQIKTTETVS
+616 QIKTTETVT
-629 HQINTEAVSLPESE
+629 HQIDSEAVSLPESE

-653 QLRLKEP
+653 RLRLREP

-671 DSQGL
+671 DSEGL
-676 DSLASGAKNMAELEA
+676 DSLASGVKNMAELEA
-691 LVSERNL
+691 IVSERNL
-698 KKQSETESSEIVED
+698 KKQSETESTEIVED

>member
-1 MKTSLITLASSLML
+1 
-15 IGGSMLY
+15 
-22 LINTKKS
+22 
-29 AEPASH
+29 
-35 NDEDSHRDQ
+35 
-44 NIVNDRFRILKAHE
+44 
-58 LIQVLDLSP
+58 
-67 QISGIKMNLGLSDEN
+67 
-82 WSKDALPFL
+82 
-91 EKYIAFVQRL
+91 
-101 PASESHH
+101 
-108 HAGDGGLVRHTL
+108 
-120 DVAALALV
+120 
-128 ASTSQSWPPNA
+128 
-139 KTEEIAKKTAAW
+139 
-151 RYGIMCAA
+151 
-159 LLHDVGKTVTGFQVE
+159 
-174 LFDSGTSLEKLLW
+174 
-187 LPDAGSMAESGKLYY
+187 
-202 RVEFP
+202 
-207 DAKSA
+207 
-212 YSTHAEIAWTFFQA
+212 
-226 LVPSHV
+226 
-232 RQWLAT
+232 
-238 TDPNLMITLRN
+238 
-249 YLSGKKDGSPLEQLI
+249 
-264 KNADMTSVSRDLR
+264 TSVSRDLR

-347 HPAAGSFPTDNQR
+347 HPAAGSFPADNQR

-375 NDPHRAITHIEV
+375 NDPHRAINHIEV
-387 EFTRMDGEKVRNV
+387 EFTRMDGEKVRNI

-415 DYPAE
+415 DYPTE
-420 FLGNLSEVAA
+420 FLGNLSEVSA
-430 KKEIADVVASEDK
+430 KKEIPDVVVSEDK
-443 TSIQAQDIEIKSAN
+443 VSTQIQGAEDN
-457 TKDKMDFLS
+457 PVTMTKDKMDFLS
-466 IQPEM
+466 IQPV
-471 TEQHSLPEKNQT
+471 TAEQPPLPEKNQT
-483 ETVNSAFDNSKN
+483 ETANSAFDNSMN
-495 TPAPE
+495 TAAPAE
-500 KNRSSEVEKAENPN
+500 NKSSESEKAKEPG
-514 KQNYSS
+514 YGT
-520 IDNLIENFNLIEPD
+520 IDNLIENFNLIEAD
-534 SEQTEPTN
+534 SEQTESTK
-542 SEAETAVNAV
+542 SEAETAENAV
-552 SPIQENISVEVETET
+552 NLVQENIRVEVKTET
-567 VAKPHT
+567 VDKPRA

-587 KSGTKAGRKKLAD
+587 KSGTKASRKKLAG
-600 LFSDDR
+600 LFADNR
-606 KPVEKTADPE
+606 KPIGKTAEPDA
-616 SEHGQIKTTETVS
+616 QIKTTETVT
-629 HQINTEAVSLPESE
+629 HQIDSEAVSLPESE

-653 QLRLKEP
+653 QLRLREP

-671 DSQGL
+671 DSEGL
-676 DSLASGAKNMAELEA
+676 DSLASGVKNMAELEA
-691 LVSERNL
+691 IVSERNL
-698 KKQSETESSEIVED
+698 KKQSETESTEIVED

>member
-1 MKTSLITLASSLML
+1 
-15 IGGSMLY
+15 MLY
-22 LINTKKS
+22 LINTRKS
-29 AEPASH
+29 TDSVSH
-35 NDEDSHRDQ
+35 NDEVAHINQ
-44 NIVNDRFRILKAHE
+44 NIVNDRFRILNAHE

-139 KTEEIAKKTAAW
+139 KTEEIAKKTAVW

-174 LFDSGTSLEKLLW
+174 LFDSAISLEKLLW
-187 LPDAGSMAESGKLYY
+187 LPDTGSMAESGKLYY

-238 TDPNLMITLRN
+238 TDSNLMITLRN

-347 HPAAGSFPTDNQR
+347 HPAAGSFPADNQR

-375 NDPHRAITHIEV
+375 NDPHRAINHIEV
-387 EFTRMDGEKVRNV
+387 EFTRMDGEKVRNI

-415 DYPAE
+415 DYPTE
-420 FLGNLSEVAA
+420 FLGNLSEVSA
-430 KKEIADVVASEDK
+430 KKEIPDVVVSEDK
-443 TSIQAQDIEIKSAN
+443 VSTQIQGAEDN
-457 TKDKMDFLS
+457 PVTMTKDKMDFLS
-466 IQPEM
+466 IQPV
-471 TEQHSLPEKNQT
+471 TAEQPPLPEKNQT
-483 ETVNSAFDNSKN
+483 ETANSAFDNSMN
-495 TPAPE
+495 TAAPAE
-500 KNRSSEVEKAENPN
+500 NKSSESEKAKEPG
-514 KQNYSS
+514 YGT
-520 IDNLIENFNLIEPD
+520 IDNLIENFNLIEAD
-534 SEQTEPTN
+534 SEQTESTK
-542 SEAETAVNAV
+542 SEAETAENAV
-552 SPIQENISVEVETET
+552 NLVQENIRVEVKTET
-567 VAKPHT
+567 VDKPRA

-587 KSGTKAGRKKLAD
+587 KSGTKASRKKLAG
-600 LFSDDR
+600 LFADNR
-606 KPVEKTADPE
+606 KPIGKTAEPDA
-616 SEHGQIKTTETVS
+616 QIKTTETVT
-629 HQINTEAVSLPESE
+629 HQIDSEAVSLPESE

-653 QLRLKEP
+653 QLRLREP

-671 DSQGL
+671 DSEGL
-676 DSLASGAKNMAELEA
+676 DSLASGVKNMTELEA
-691 LVSERNL
+691 IVSERNL
-698 KKQSETESSEIVED
+698 KKQSETESTEIVED

-829 IIQPGSRPQNNTD
+829 
-842 IKLDESDLLVM
+842 
-853 EQK
+853 

>member
-1 MKTSLITLASSLML
+1 M
-15 IGGSMLY
+15 
-22 LINTKKS
+22 
-29 AEPASH
+29 SH
-35 NDEDSHRDQ
+35 NDEVAHINQ
-44 NIVNDRFRILKAHE
+44 NIVNDRFRILNAHE

-139 KTEEIAKKTAAW
+139 KTEEIAKKTAVW

-174 LFDSGTSLEKLLW
+174 LFDSAISLEKLLW
-187 LPDAGSMAESGKLYY
+187 LPDTGSMAESGKLYY

-317 GGDLFRKG
+317 GGDLFRKS

-347 HPAAGSFPTDNQR
+347 HPAAGSFPADNKR

-375 NDPHRAITHIEV
+375 NDPHRAINHIEV
-387 EFTRMDGEKVRNV
+387 EFTRMDGEKIRNI

-415 DYPAE
+415 DYPTE
-420 FLGNLSEVAA
+420 FLGNLSEVSA
-430 KKEIADVVASEDK
+430 KKEIPDVVVSEDK
-443 TSIQAQDIEIKSAN
+443 VSTQTQDAEDSSVTM

-466 IQPEM
+466 IQPVIA
-471 TEQHSLPEKNQT
+471 EQPPLPEKNQT
-483 ETVNSAFDNSKN
+483 ETANTAFDNSKN
-495 TPAPE
+495 TAAPA
-500 KNRSSEVEKAENPN
+500 KNKSSESEKAKELG
-514 KQNYSS
+514 YST
-520 IDNLIENFNLIEPD
+520 IDNLIENFNLIEAD
-534 SEQTEPTN
+534 SEQTESTN
-542 SEAETAVNAV
+542 SEAETAENAV
-552 SPIQENISVEVETET
+552 NLVQENIRVEVKTETED
-567 VAKPHT
+567 KPRA
-573 EVKETETDKAPKTI
+573 EVKETETDNSPKTI
-587 KSGTKAGRKKLAD
+587 KSGTKASRKKLAD
-600 LFSDDR
+600 LFADNR
-606 KPVEKTADPE
+606 KPIGKTAEPE
-616 SEHGQIKTTETVS
+616 PECAQIKTTETVT
-629 HQINTEAVSLPESE
+629 HQIDSEAVPLPESE

-653 QLRLKEP
+653 QLRLREP

-671 DSQGL
+671 DSEGL

-691 LVSERNL
+691 IVSERNL
-698 KKQSETESSEIVED
+698 KKQSETESTEIVED

>member
-1 MKTSLITLASSLML
+1 MKTSLLTIASSLML
-15 IGGSMLY
+15 VSGSMLY
-22 LINTKKS
+22 LINTRKS
-29 AEPASH
+29 TDSVSH
-35 NDEDSHRDQ
+35 NDEVAHINQ
-44 NIVNDRFRILKAHE
+44 NIVNDRFRILNAHE

-139 KTEEIAKKTAAW
+139 KTEEIAKKTAVW

-174 LFDSGTSLEKLLW
+174 LFDSAISLEKLLW
-187 LPDAGSMAESGKLYY
+187 LPDTGSMAESGKLYY

-277 SGSRQRFS
+277 SDSRQRFS

-347 HPAAGSFPTDNQR
+347 HPAAGSFPADNQR

-375 NDPHRAITHIEV
+375 NDPHRAINHIEV
-387 EFTRMDGEKVRNV
+387 EFTRMDGEKVRNI

-415 DYPAE
+415 HYPTE
-420 FLGNLSEVAA
+420 FLGNLSEVSA
-430 KKEIADVVASEDK
+430 KKEIPDVVVSEDK
-443 TSIQAQDIEIKSAN
+443 VSTQIQGAEDN
-457 TKDKMDFLS
+457 PVTMTKDKMDFLS
-466 IQPEM
+466 IQPV
-471 TEQHSLPEKNQT
+471 TAEQPPLPEKNQT
-483 ETVNSAFDNSKN
+483 ETANSAFDNSMN
-495 TPAPE
+495 TAAPAE
-500 KNRSSEVEKAENPN
+500 NKSSESEKAKEPG
-514 KQNYSS
+514 YGT
-520 IDNLIENFNLIEPD
+520 IDNLIENFNLIEAD
-534 SEQTEPTN
+534 SEQTESTK
-542 SEAETAVNAV
+542 SEAETAENAV
-552 SPIQENISVEVETET
+552 NLVQENIRVEVKTET
-567 VAKPHT
+567 VDKPRA

-587 KSGTKAGRKKLAD
+587 KSGTKASRKKLAG
-600 LFSDDR
+600 LFADNR
-606 KPVEKTADPE
+606 KPIGKTAEPDA
-616 SEHGQIKTTETVS
+616 QIKTTETVT
-629 HQINTEAVSLPESE
+629 HQIDSEAVSLPESE

-653 QLRLKEP
+653 RLRLREP

-671 DSQGL
+671 DSEGL
-676 DSLASGAKNMAELEA
+676 DSLASGVKNMAELEA
-691 LVSERNL
+691 IVSERNL
-698 KKQSETESSEIVED
+698 KKQSETESTEIVED

>member
-1 MKTSLITLASSLML
+1 
-15 IGGSMLY
+15 
-22 LINTKKS
+22 
-29 AEPASH
+29 
-35 NDEDSHRDQ
+35 
-44 NIVNDRFRILKAHE
+44 
-58 LIQVLDLSP
+58 
-67 QISGIKMNLGLSDEN
+67 
-82 WSKDALPFL
+82 
-91 EKYIAFVQRL
+91 
-101 PASESHH
+101 
-108 HAGDGGLVRHTL
+108 
-120 DVAALALV
+120 
-128 ASTSQSWPPNA
+128 
-139 KTEEIAKKTAAW
+139 
-151 RYGIMCAA
+151 MCAA

-174 LFDSGTSLEKLLW
+174 LFDSAISLEKLLW
-187 LPDAGSMAESGKLYY
+187 LPDTGSMAESGKLYY

-317 GGDLFRKG
+317 GGDLFRKS

-347 HPAAGSFPTDNQR
+347 HPAAGSFPADNQR

-375 NDPHRAITHIEV
+375 NDPHRAINHIEV
-387 EFTRMDGEKVRNV
+387 EFTRMDGEKIRNI

-415 DYPAE
+415 DYPTE
-420 FLGNLSEVAA
+420 FLGNLSEVSA
-430 KKEIADVVASEDK
+430 KKEIPDVVVSEDK
-443 TSIQAQDIEIKSAN
+443 VSTQTQDAEDSSVTM

-466 IQPEM
+466 IQPVIA
-471 TEQHSLPEKNQT
+471 EQPPLPEKNQT
-483 ETVNSAFDNSKN
+483 ETANTAFDNSKN
-495 TPAPE
+495 TAAPA
-500 KNRSSEVEKAENPN
+500 KNKSSESEKAKELG
-514 KQNYSS
+514 YST
-520 IDNLIENFNLIEPD
+520 IDNLIENFNLIEAD
-534 SEQTEPTN
+534 SEQTESTN
-542 SEAETAVNAV
+542 SEAETAENAV
-552 SPIQENISVEVETET
+552 NLVQENIRVEVKTETED
-567 VAKPHT
+567 KPRA
-573 EVKETETDKAPKTI
+573 EVKETETDNSPKTI
-587 KSGTKAGRKKLAD
+587 KSGTKASRKKLAD
-600 LFSDDR
+600 LFADNR
-606 KPVEKTADPE
+606 KPIGKTAEPE
-616 SEHGQIKTTETVS
+616 PECAQIKTTETVT
-629 HQINTEAVSLPESE
+629 HQIDSEAVPLPESE

-653 QLRLKEP
+653 QLRLREP

-671 DSQGL
+671 DSEGL

-691 LVSERNL
+691 IVSERNL
-698 KKQSETESSEIVED
+698 KKQSETESTEIVED

-789 EALRLH
+789 EVACKNE
-795 ARTKKSSLHRVL
+795 KK
-807 TTNGSNRR
+807 
-815 LFYCYLIPEHNIKH
+815 LIA
-829 IIQPGSRPQNNTD
+829 
-842 IKLDESDLLVM
+842 
-853 EQK
+853 

>member
-1 MKTSLITLASSLML
+1 
-15 IGGSMLY
+15 
-22 LINTKKS
+22 
-29 AEPASH
+29 
-35 NDEDSHRDQ
+35 
-44 NIVNDRFRILKAHE
+44 
-58 LIQVLDLSP
+58 
-67 QISGIKMNLGLSDEN
+67 
-82 WSKDALPFL
+82 
-91 EKYIAFVQRL
+91 
-101 PASESHH
+101 
-108 HAGDGGLVRHTL
+108 
-120 DVAALALV
+120 
-128 ASTSQSWPPNA
+128 
-139 KTEEIAKKTAAW
+139 
-151 RYGIMCAA
+151 

-174 LFDSGTSLEKLLW
+174 LFDSAISLEKLLW
-187 LPDAGSMAESGKLYY
+187 LPDTGSMAESGKLYY

-347 HPAAGSFPTDNQR
+347 HPAAGSFPADNQR

-375 NDPHRAITHIEV
+375 NDPHRAINHIEV
-387 EFTRMDGEKVRNV
+387 EFTRMDGEKVRNI

-415 DYPAE
+415 DYPTE
-420 FLGNLSEVAA
+420 FLGNLSEVSA
-430 KKEIADVVASEDK
+430 KKEIPDVVVSEDK
-443 TSIQAQDIEIKSAN
+443 VSTQIQGAEDN
-457 TKDKMDFLS
+457 PVTMTKDKMDFLS
-466 IQPEM
+466 IQPV
-471 TEQHSLPEKNQT
+471 TAEQPPLPEKNQT
-483 ETVNSAFDNSKN
+483 ETANSAFDNSMN
-495 TPAPE
+495 TAAPAE
-500 KNRSSEVEKAENPN
+500 NKSSESEKAKEPG
-514 KQNYSS
+514 YGT
-520 IDNLIENFNLIEPD
+520 IDNLIENFNLIEAD
-534 SEQTEPTN
+534 SEQTESTK
-542 SEAETAVNAV
+542 SEAETAENAV
-552 SPIQENISVEVETET
+552 NLVQENIRVEVKTET
-567 VAKPHT
+567 VDKPRA

-587 KSGTKAGRKKLAD
+587 KSGTKASRKKLAG
-600 LFSDDR
+600 LFADNR
-606 KPVEKTADPE
+606 KPIGKTAEPDA
-616 SEHGQIKTTETVS
+616 QIKTTETVT
-629 HQINTEAVSLPESE
+629 HQIDSEAVSLPESE

-653 QLRLKEP
+653 QLRLREP

-671 DSQGL
+671 DSEGL
-676 DSLASGAKNMAELEA
+676 DSLASGVKNMAELEA
-691 LVSERNL
+691 IVSERNL
-698 KKQSETESSEIVED
+698 KKQSETESTEIVED

>member
-1 MKTSLITLASSLML
+1 MKTSLLTIASSLML
-15 IGGSMLY
+15 VSGSMLY
-22 LINTKKS
+22 LINTRKS
-29 AEPASH
+29 TDSVSH
-35 NDEDSHRDQ
+35 NDEVAHINQ
-44 NIVNDRFRILKAHE
+44 NIVNDRFRILNAHE

-101 PASESHH
+101 PTSESHH

-139 KTEEIAKKTAAW
+139 KTEEIAKKTAVW

-174 LFDSGTSLEKLLW
+174 LFDSAISLEKLLW
-187 LPDAGSMAESGKLYY
+187 LPDTGSMAESGKLYY

-238 TDPNLMITLRN
+238 TDSNLMITLRN

-347 HPAAGSFPTDNQR
+347 HPAAGSFPADNQR

-375 NDPHRAITHIEV
+375 NDPHRAINHIEV
-387 EFTRMDGEKVRNV
+387 EFTRMDGEKVRNI

-415 DYPAE
+415 DYPTE
-420 FLGNLSEVAA
+420 FLGNLSEVSA
-430 KKEIADVVASEDK
+430 KKEIPDVVVSEDK
-443 TSIQAQDIEIKSAN
+443 VSTQIQGAEDN
-457 TKDKMDFLS
+457 PVTMTKDKMDFLS
-466 IQPEM
+466 IQPV
-471 TEQHSLPEKNQT
+471 TAEQPPLPEKNQT
-483 ETVNSAFDNSKN
+483 ETANSAFDNSMN
-495 TPAPE
+495 TAAPAE
-500 KNRSSEVEKAENPN
+500 NKSSESEKAKEPG
-514 KQNYSS
+514 YGT
-520 IDNLIENFNLIEPD
+520 IDNLIENFNLIEAD
-534 SEQTEPTN
+534 SEQTESTK
-542 SEAETAVNAV
+542 SEAETAENAV
-552 SPIQENISVEVETET
+552 NLVQENIRVEVKTET
-567 VAKPHT
+567 VDKPRA

-587 KSGTKAGRKKLAD
+587 KSGTKASRKKLAG
-600 LFSDDR
+600 LFADNR
-606 KPVEKTADPE
+606 KPIGKTAEPDA
-616 SEHGQIKTTETVS
+616 QIKTTETVT
-629 HQINTEAVSLPESE
+629 HQIDSEAVSLPESE

-653 QLRLKEP
+653 QLRLREP

-671 DSQGL
+671 DSEGL
-676 DSLASGAKNMAELEA
+676 DSLASGVKNMTELEA
-691 LVSERNL
+691 IVSERNL
-698 KKQSETESSEIVED
+698 KKQSETESTEIVED

>member
-1 MKTSLITLASSLML
+1 MKTSLLTIASSLML
-15 IGGSMLY
+15 VSGSMLY
-22 LINTKKS
+22 LINTRKS
-29 AEPASH
+29 TDSVSH
-35 NDEDSHRDQ
+35 NDEVAHINQ
-44 NIVNDRFRILKAHE
+44 NIVNDRFRILNAHE

-139 KTEEIAKKTAAW
+139 KTEEIAKKTAVW

-174 LFDSGTSLEKLLW
+174 LFDSAISLEKLLW
-187 LPDAGSMAESGKLYY
+187 LPDTGSMAESGKLYY

-347 HPAAGSFPTDNQR
+347 HPAAGSFPADNQR

-375 NDPHRAITHIEV
+375 NDPHRAINHIEV
-387 EFTRMDGEKVRNV
+387 EFTRMDGEKVRNI

-415 DYPAE
+415 DYPTE
-420 FLGNLSEVAA
+420 FLGNLSEVSA
-430 KKEIADVVASEDK
+430 KKEIPDVVVSEDK
-443 TSIQAQDIEIKSAN
+443 VSTQIQGAEDN
-457 TKDKMDFLS
+457 PVTMTKDKMDFLS
-466 IQPEM
+466 IQPV
-471 TEQHSLPEKNQT
+471 TAEQPPLPEKNQT
-483 ETVNSAFDNSKN
+483 ETANSAFDNSMN
-495 TPAPE
+495 TAAPAE
-500 KNRSSEVEKAENPN
+500 NKSSESEKAKEPG
-514 KQNYSS
+514 YGT
-520 IDNLIENFNLIEPD
+520 IDNLIENFNLIEAD
-534 SEQTEPTN
+534 SEQTESTK
-542 SEAETAVNAV
+542 SEAETAENAV
-552 SPIQENISVEVETET
+552 NLVQENIRVEVKTET
-567 VAKPHT
+567 VDKPRA

-587 KSGTKAGRKKLAD
+587 KSGTKASRKKLAG
-600 LFSDDR
+600 LFADNR
-606 KPVEKTADPE
+606 KPIGKTAEPDA
-616 SEHGQIKTTETVS
+616 QIKTTETVT
-629 HQINTEAVSLPESE
+629 HQIDSEAVSLPESE

-653 QLRLKEP
+653 RLRLREP

-671 DSQGL
+671 DSEGL
-676 DSLASGAKNMAELEA
+676 DSLASGVKNMAELEA
-691 LVSERNL
+691 IVSERNL
-698 KKQSETESSEIVED
+698 KKQSETESTEIVED

-777 TESLGPLTQKGF
+777 TESLGTLTQKGF

>member
-1 MKTSLITLASSLML
+1 MKTSLLTIASSLML
-15 IGGSMLY
+15 VSGSMLY
-22 LINTKKS
+22 LINTRKS
-29 AEPASH
+29 TDSVSH
-35 NDEDSHRDQ
+35 NDEVAHINQ
-44 NIVNDRFRILKAHE
+44 NIVNDRFRILNAHE

-139 KTEEIAKKTAAW
+139 KTEEIAKKTAVW

-174 LFDSGTSLEKLLW
+174 LFDSAISLEKLLW
-187 LPDAGSMAESGKLYY
+187 LPDTGSMAESGKLYY

-238 TDPNLMITLRN
+238 TDSNLMITLRN

-347 HPAAGSFPTDNQR
+347 HPAAGSFPADNQR

-375 NDPHRAITHIEV
+375 NDPHRAINHIEV
-387 EFTRMDGEKVRNV
+387 EFTRMDGEKVRNI

-415 DYPAE
+415 HYPTE
-420 FLGNLSEVAA
+420 FLGNLSEVSA
-430 KKEIADVVASEDK
+430 KKEIPDVVVSEDK
-443 TSIQAQDIEIKSAN
+443 VSTQIQGAEDN
-457 TKDKMDFLS
+457 PVTMTKDKMDFLS
-466 IQPEM
+466 IQPV
-471 TEQHSLPEKNQT
+471 TAEQPPLPEKNQT
-483 ETVNSAFDNSKN
+483 ETANSAFDNSMN
-495 TPAPE
+495 TAAPAE
-500 KNRSSEVEKAENPN
+500 NKSSESEKAKEPG
-514 KQNYSS
+514 YGT
-520 IDNLIENFNLIEPD
+520 IDNLIENFNLIEAD
-534 SEQTEPTN
+534 SEQTESTK
-542 SEAETAVNAV
+542 SEAETAENAV
-552 SPIQENISVEVETET
+552 NLVQENIRVEVKTET
-567 VAKPHT
+567 VDKPRA

-587 KSGTKAGRKKLAD
+587 KSGTKASRKKLAG
-600 LFSDDR
+600 LFADNR
-606 KPVEKTADPE
+606 KPIGKTAEPDA
-616 SEHGQIKTTETVS
+616 QIKTTETVT
-629 HQINTEAVSLPESE
+629 HQIDSEAVSLPESE

-653 QLRLKEP
+653 RLRLREP

-671 DSQGL
+671 DSEGL
-676 DSLASGAKNMAELEA
+676 DSLASGVKNMAELEA
-691 LVSERNL
+691 IVSERNL
-698 KKQSETESSEIVED
+698 KKQSETESTEIVED

-758 LVTPAVFRDYA
+758 LVTPTVFRDYA

>member
-1 MKTSLITLASSLML
+1 MKTSLLTIASSLML
-15 IGGSMLY
+15 VSGSMLY
-22 LINTKKS
+22 LINTRKS
-29 AEPASH
+29 TDSVSH
-35 NDEDSHRDQ
+35 NDEVAHINQ
-44 NIVNDRFRILKAHE
+44 NIVNDRFRILNAHE

-139 KTEEIAKKTAAW
+139 KTEEIAKKTAVW

-174 LFDSGTSLEKLLW
+174 LFDSAISLEKLLW
-187 LPDAGSMAESGKLYY
+187 LPDTGSMAESGKLYY

-347 HPAAGSFPTDNQR
+347 HPAAGSFPADNQR

-375 NDPHRAITHIEV
+375 NDPHRAINHIEV
-387 EFTRMDGEKVRNV
+387 EFTRMDGEKVRNI

-415 DYPAE
+415 DYPTE
-420 FLGNLSEVAA
+420 FLGNLSEVSA
-430 KKEIADVVASEDK
+430 KKEIPDVVVSEDK
-443 TSIQAQDIEIKSAN
+443 VSTQIQGAEDN
-457 TKDKMDFLS
+457 PVTMTKDKMDFLS
-466 IQPEM
+466 IQPV
-471 TEQHSLPEKNQT
+471 TAEQPPLPEKNQT
-483 ETVNSAFDNSKN
+483 ETANSAFDNSMN
-495 TPAPE
+495 TAAPAE
-500 KNRSSEVEKAENPN
+500 NKSSESEKAKEPG
-514 KQNYSS
+514 YGT
-520 IDNLIENFNLIEPD
+520 IDNLIENFNLIEAD
-534 SEQTEPTN
+534 SEQTESTK
-542 SEAETAVNAV
+542 SEAETAENAV
-552 SPIQENISVEVETET
+552 NLVQENIRVEVKTET
-567 VAKPHT
+567 VDKPRA

-587 KSGTKAGRKKLAD
+587 KSGTKASRKKLAG
-600 LFSDDR
+600 LFADNR
-606 KPVEKTADPE
+606 KPIGKTAEPDA
-616 SEHGQIKTTETVS
+616 QIKTTETVT
-629 HQINTEAVSLPESE
+629 HQIDSEAVSLPESE

-653 QLRLKEP
+653 QLRLREP
-660 TSSPRPVQVMD
+660 TSSPRPVQVM
-671 DSQGL
+671 
-676 DSLASGAKNMAELEA
+676 
-691 LVSERNL
+691 
-698 KKQSETESSEIVED
+698 
-712 SVKAKHMEARDRGM
+712 
-726 QFLRW
+726 
-731 LADGLGDGSIAV
+731 
-743 NRSGATVHFI
+743 
-753 EQGML
+753 
-758 LVTPAVFRDYA
+758 
-769 GGVFNKSD
+769 
-777 TESLGPLTQKGF
+777 
-789 EALRLH
+789 
-795 ARTKKSSLHRVL
+795 
-807 TTNGSNRR
+807 
-815 LFYCYLIPEHNIKH
+815 
-829 IIQPGSRPQNNTD
+829 
-842 IKLDESDLLVM
+842 
-853 EQK
+853 

>member
-1 MKTSLITLASSLML
+1 
-15 IGGSMLY
+15 
-22 LINTKKS
+22 
-29 AEPASH
+29 
-35 NDEDSHRDQ
+35 
-44 NIVNDRFRILKAHE
+44 
-58 LIQVLDLSP
+58 
-67 QISGIKMNLGLSDEN
+67 
-82 WSKDALPFL
+82 
-91 EKYIAFVQRL
+91 
-101 PASESHH
+101 
-108 HAGDGGLVRHTL
+108 
-120 DVAALALV
+120 
-128 ASTSQSWPPNA
+128 
-139 KTEEIAKKTAAW
+139 
-151 RYGIMCAA
+151 
-159 LLHDVGKTVTGFQVE
+159 
-174 LFDSGTSLEKLLW
+174 LFDSAISLEKLLW
-187 LPDAGSMAESGKLYY
+187 LPDTGSMAESGKLYY

-347 HPAAGSFPTDNQR
+347 HPAAGSFPADNQR

-375 NDPHRAITHIEV
+375 NDPHRAINHIEV
-387 EFTRMDGEKVRNV
+387 EFTRMDGEKVRNI

-415 DYPAE
+415 DYPTE
-420 FLGNLSEVAA
+420 FLGNLSEVSA
-430 KKEIADVVASEDK
+430 KKEIPDVVVSEDK
-443 TSIQAQDIEIKSAN
+443 VSTQIQGAEDN
-457 TKDKMDFLS
+457 PVTMTKDKMDFLS
-466 IQPEM
+466 IQPV
-471 TEQHSLPEKNQT
+471 TAEQPPLPEKNQT
-483 ETVNSAFDNSKN
+483 ETANSAFDNSMN
-495 TPAPE
+495 TAAPAE
-500 KNRSSEVEKAENPN
+500 NKSSESEKAKEPG
-514 KQNYSS
+514 YGT
-520 IDNLIENFNLIEPD
+520 IDNLIENFNLIEAD
-534 SEQTEPTN
+534 SEQTESTK
-542 SEAETAVNAV
+542 SEAETAENAV
-552 SPIQENISVEVETET
+552 NLVQENIRVEVKTET
-567 VAKPHT
+567 VDKPRA

-587 KSGTKAGRKKLAD
+587 KSGTKASRKKLAG
-600 LFSDDR
+600 LFADNR
-606 KPVEKTADPE
+606 KPIGKTAEPDA
-616 SEHGQIKTTETVS
+616 QIKTTETVT
-629 HQINTEAVSLPESE
+629 HQIDSEAVSLPESE

-653 QLRLKEP
+653 QLRLREP

-671 DSQGL
+671 DSEGL
-676 DSLASGAKNMAELEA
+676 DSLASGVKNMAELEA
-691 LVSERNL
+691 IVSERNL
-698 KKQSETESSEIVED
+698 KKQSETESTEIVED

>member
-1 MKTSLITLASSLML
+1 MKTSLLTIASSLML
-15 IGGSMLY
+15 VSGSMLY
-22 LINTKKS
+22 LINTRKS
-29 AEPASH
+29 TDSVSH
-35 NDEDSHRDQ
+35 NDEVAHINQ
-44 NIVNDRFRILKAHE
+44 NIVNDRFRILNAHE

-101 PASESHH
+101 PASESHY

-139 KTEEIAKKTAAW
+139 KTEEIAKKTAVW

-174 LFDSGTSLEKLLW
+174 LFDSAISLEKLLW
-187 LPDAGSMAESGKLYY
+187 LPDTGSMAESGKLYY

-347 HPAAGSFPTDNQR
+347 HPAAGSFPADNQR

-375 NDPHRAITHIEV
+375 NDPHRAINHIEV
-387 EFTRMDGEKVRNV
+387 EFTRMDGEKVRNI

-415 DYPAE
+415 DYPTE
-420 FLGNLSEVAA
+420 FLGNLSEVSA
-430 KKEIADVVASEDK
+430 KKEIPDVVVSEDK
-443 TSIQAQDIEIKSAN
+443 VSTQIQGAEDN
-457 TKDKMDFLS
+457 PVTMTKDKMDFLS
-466 IQPEM
+466 IQPV
-471 TEQHSLPEKNQT
+471 TAEQPPLPEKNQT
-483 ETVNSAFDNSKN
+483 ETANSAFDNSMN
-495 TPAPE
+495 TAAPAE
-500 KNRSSEVEKAENPN
+500 NKSSESEKAKEPG
-514 KQNYSS
+514 YGT
-520 IDNLIENFNLIEPD
+520 IDNLIENFNLIEAD
-534 SEQTEPTN
+534 SEQTESTK
-542 SEAETAVNAV
+542 SEAETAENAV
-552 SPIQENISVEVETET
+552 NLVQENIRVEVKTET
-567 VAKPHT
+567 VDKPRA

-587 KSGTKAGRKKLAD
+587 KSGTKASRKKLAG
-600 LFSDDR
+600 LFADNR
-606 KPVEKTADPE
+606 KPIGKTAEPDA
-616 SEHGQIKTTETVS
+616 QIKTTETVT
-629 HQINTEAVSLPESE
+629 HQIDSEAVSLPESE

-653 QLRLKEP
+653 RLRLREP

-671 DSQGL
+671 DSEGL
-676 DSLASGAKNMAELEA
+676 DSLASGVKNMAELEA
-691 LVSERNL
+691 IVSERNL
-698 KKQSETESSEIVED
+698 KKQSETESTEIVED

-758 LVTPAVFRDYA
+758 LVTPTVFRDYA

>member
-1 MKTSLITLASSLML
+1 MKTSLLTIASSLML
-15 IGGSMLY
+15 VSGSMLY
-22 LINTKKS
+22 LINTRKS
-29 AEPASH
+29 TDSVSH
-35 NDEDSHRDQ
+35 NDEVAHINQ
-44 NIVNDRFRILKAHE
+44 NIVNDRFRILNAHE

-139 KTEEIAKKTAAW
+139 KTEEIAKKTAVW

-174 LFDSGTSLEKLLW
+174 LFDSAISLEKLLW
-187 LPDAGSMAESGKLYY
+187 LPDTGSMAESGKLYY

-347 HPAAGSFPTDNQR
+347 HPAAGSFPADNQR

-375 NDPHRAITHIEV
+375 NDPHRAINHIEV
-387 EFTRMDGEKVRNV
+387 EFTRMDGEKVRNI

-415 DYPAE
+415 DYPTE
-420 FLGNLSEVAA
+420 FLGNLSEVSA
-430 KKEIADVVASEDK
+430 KKEIPDVVVSEDK
-443 TSIQAQDIEIKSAN
+443 VSTQIQGAEDN
-457 TKDKMDFLS
+457 PVTMTKDKMDFLS
-466 IQPEM
+466 IQPV
-471 TEQHSLPEKNQT
+471 TAEQPPLPEKNQT
-483 ETVNSAFDNSKN
+483 ETANSAFDNSMN
-495 TPAPE
+495 TAAPAE
-500 KNRSSEVEKAENPN
+500 NKSSESEKAKEPG
-514 KQNYSS
+514 YGT
-520 IDNLIENFNLIEPD
+520 IDNLIENFNLIEAD
-534 SEQTEPTN
+534 SEQTESTK
-542 SEAETAVNAV
+542 SEAETAENAV
-552 SPIQENISVEVETET
+552 NLVQENIRVEVKTET
-567 VAKPHT
+567 VDKPRA

-587 KSGTKAGRKKLAD
+587 KSGTKASRKKLAG
-600 LFSDDR
+600 LFADNR
-606 KPVEKTADPE
+606 KPIGKTAEPDA
-616 SEHGQIKTTETVS
+616 QIKTTETVT
-629 HQINTEAVSLPESE
+629 HQIDSEAV
-643 SAQNGMRELE
+643 
-653 QLRLKEP
+653 
-660 TSSPRPVQVMD
+660 
-671 DSQGL
+671 
-676 DSLASGAKNMAELEA
+676 
-691 LVSERNL
+691 
-698 KKQSETESSEIVED
+698 
-712 SVKAKHMEARDRGM
+712 
-726 QFLRW
+726 
-731 LADGLGDGSIAV
+731 
-743 NRSGATVHFI
+743 
-753 EQGML
+753 
-758 LVTPAVFRDYA
+758 
-769 GGVFNKSD
+769 
-777 TESLGPLTQKGF
+777 
-789 EALRLH
+789 
-795 ARTKKSSLHRVL
+795 
-807 TTNGSNRR
+807 
-815 LFYCYLIPEHNIKH
+815 
-829 IIQPGSRPQNNTD
+829 
-842 IKLDESDLLVM
+842 
-853 EQK
+853 

>member
-1 MKTSLITLASSLML
+1 MKTSLLTIASSLML
-15 IGGSMLY
+15 VSGSMLY
-22 LINTKKS
+22 LINTRKS
-29 AEPASH
+29 TDSVSH
-35 NDEDSHRDQ
+35 NDEVAHINQ
-44 NIVNDRFRILKAHE
+44 NIVNDRFRILNAHE

-139 KTEEIAKKTAAW
+139 KTEEIAKKTAVW

-174 LFDSGTSLEKLLW
+174 LFDSAISLEKLLW
-187 LPDAGSMAESGKLYY
+187 LPDTGSMAESGKLYY

-347 HPAAGSFPTDNQR
+347 HPAAGSFPADNQR

-375 NDPHRAITHIEV
+375 NDPHRAINHIEV
-387 EFTRMDGEKVRNV
+387 EFTRMDGEKVRNI

-415 DYPAE
+415 DYPTE
-420 FLGNLSEVAA
+420 FLGNLSEVSA
-430 KKEIADVVASEDK
+430 KKEIPDVVVSEDK
-443 TSIQAQDIEIKSAN
+443 VSTQIQGAEDN
-457 TKDKMDFLS
+457 PVTMTKDKMDFLS
-466 IQPEM
+466 IQPV
-471 TEQHSLPEKNQT
+471 TAEQPPLPEKNQT
-483 ETVNSAFDNSKN
+483 ETANSAFDNSMN
-495 TPAPE
+495 TAAPAE
-500 KNRSSEVEKAENPN
+500 NKSSESEKAKEPG
-514 KQNYSS
+514 YGT
-520 IDNLIENFNLIEPD
+520 IDNLIENFNLIEAD
-534 SEQTEPTN
+534 SEQTESTK
-542 SEAETAVNAV
+542 SEAETAENAV
-552 SPIQENISVEVETET
+552 NLVQENIRVEVKTET
-567 VAKPHT
+567 VDKPRA

-587 KSGTKAGRKKLAD
+587 KSGTKASRKKLAG
-600 LFSDDR
+600 LFADNR
-606 KPVEKTADPE
+606 KPIGKTAEPDA
-616 SEHGQIKTTETVS
+616 QIKTTETVT
-629 HQINTEAVSLPESE
+629 HQIDSEAVSLPESE
-643 SAQNGMRELE
+643 SAQ
-653 QLRLKEP
+653 
-660 TSSPRPVQVMD
+660 
-671 DSQGL
+671 
-676 DSLASGAKNMAELEA
+676 
-691 LVSERNL
+691 
-698 KKQSETESSEIVED
+698 
-712 SVKAKHMEARDRGM
+712 
-726 QFLRW
+726 
-731 LADGLGDGSIAV
+731 
-743 NRSGATVHFI
+743 
-753 EQGML
+753 
-758 LVTPAVFRDYA
+758 
-769 GGVFNKSD
+769 
-777 TESLGPLTQKGF
+777 
-789 EALRLH
+789 
-795 ARTKKSSLHRVL
+795 
-807 TTNGSNRR
+807 
-815 LFYCYLIPEHNIKH
+815 
-829 IIQPGSRPQNNTD
+829 
-842 IKLDESDLLVM
+842 
-853 EQK
+853 

>member
-1 MKTSLITLASSLML
+1 MKTSLLTIASSLML
-15 IGGSMLY
+15 VSGSMLY
-22 LINTKKS
+22 LINTRKS
-29 AEPASH
+29 TDSVSH
-35 NDEDSHRDQ
+35 NDEVAHINQ
-44 NIVNDRFRILKAHE
+44 NIVNDRFRILNAHE

-139 KTEEIAKKTAAW
+139 KTEEIAKKTAVW

-174 LFDSGTSLEKLLW
+174 LFDSAISLEKLLW
-187 LPDAGSMAESGKLYY
+187 LPDTGSMAESGKLYY

-347 HPAAGSFPTDNQR
+347 HPAAGSFPADNQR

-375 NDPHRAITHIEV
+375 NDPHRAINHIEV
-387 EFTRMDGEKVRNV
+387 EFTRMDGEKVRNI

-415 DYPAE
+415 DYPTE
-420 FLGNLSEVAA
+420 FLGNLSEVSA
-430 KKEIADVVASEDK
+430 KKEIPDVVVSEDK
-443 TSIQAQDIEIKSAN
+443 VSTQIQGAEDN
-457 TKDKMDFLS
+457 PVTMTKDKMDFLS
-466 IQPEM
+466 IQPV
-471 TEQHSLPEKNQT
+471 TAEQPPLPEKNQT
-483 ETVNSAFDNSKN
+483 ETANSAFDNSMN
-495 TPAPE
+495 TAAPAE
-500 KNRSSEVEKAENPN
+500 NKSSESEKAKEPG
-514 KQNYSS
+514 YGT
-520 IDNLIENFNLIEPD
+520 IDNLIENFNLIEAD
-534 SEQTEPTN
+534 SEQTESTK
-542 SEAETAVNAV
+542 SEAETAENAV
-552 SPIQENISVEVETET
+552 NLVQENIRVEVKTET
-567 VAKPHT
+567 VDKPRA

-587 KSGTKAGRKKLAD
+587 KSGTKASRKKLAG
-600 LFSDDR
+600 LFADNR
-606 KPVEKTADPE
+606 KPIGKTAEPDA
-616 SEHGQIKTTETVS
+616 QIKTTETVT
-629 HQINTEAVSLPESE
+629 HQIDSEAVSLPESE
-643 SAQNGMRELE
+643 SAQNGMRE
-653 QLRLKEP
+653 
-660 TSSPRPVQVMD
+660 
-671 DSQGL
+671 
-676 DSLASGAKNMAELEA
+676 
-691 LVSERNL
+691 
-698 KKQSETESSEIVED
+698 
-712 SVKAKHMEARDRGM
+712 
-726 QFLRW
+726 
-731 LADGLGDGSIAV
+731 
-743 NRSGATVHFI
+743 
-753 EQGML
+753 
-758 LVTPAVFRDYA
+758 
-769 GGVFNKSD
+769 
-777 TESLGPLTQKGF
+777 
-789 EALRLH
+789 
-795 ARTKKSSLHRVL
+795 
-807 TTNGSNRR
+807 
-815 LFYCYLIPEHNIKH
+815 
-829 IIQPGSRPQNNTD
+829 
-842 IKLDESDLLVM
+842 
-853 EQK
+853 

>member
-1 MKTSLITLASSLML
+1 MA
-15 IGGSMLY
+15 
-22 LINTKKS
+22 
-29 AEPASH
+29 
-35 NDEDSHRDQ
+35 
-44 NIVNDRFRILKAHE
+44 
-58 LIQVLDLSP
+58 
-67 QISGIKMNLGLSDEN
+67 
-82 WSKDALPFL
+82 
-91 EKYIAFVQRL
+91 
-101 PASESHH
+101 
-108 HAGDGGLVRHTL
+108 
-120 DVAALALV
+120 
-128 ASTSQSWPPNA
+128 PNA
-139 KTEEIAKKTAAW
+139 KTEEIAKKTAVW

-174 LFDSGTSLEKLLW
+174 LFDSAISLEKLLW
-187 LPDAGSMAESGKLYY
+187 LPDTGSMAESGKLYY

-347 HPAAGSFPTDNQR
+347 HPAAGSFPADNQR

-375 NDPHRAITHIEV
+375 NDPHRAINHIEV
-387 EFTRMDGEKVRNV
+387 EFTRMDGEKVRNI

-415 DYPAE
+415 DYPTE
-420 FLGNLSEVAA
+420 FLGNLSEVSA
-430 KKEIADVVASEDK
+430 KKEIPDVVVSEDK
-443 TSIQAQDIEIKSAN
+443 VSTQIQGAEDN
-457 TKDKMDFLS
+457 PVTMTKDKMDFLS
-466 IQPEM
+466 IQPV
-471 TEQHSLPEKNQT
+471 TAEQPPLPEKNQT
-483 ETVNSAFDNSKN
+483 ETANSAFDNSMN
-495 TPAPE
+495 TAAPAE
-500 KNRSSEVEKAENPN
+500 NKSSESEKAKEPG
-514 KQNYSS
+514 YGT
-520 IDNLIENFNLIEPD
+520 IDNLIENFNLIEAD
-534 SEQTEPTN
+534 SEQTESTK
-542 SEAETAVNAV
+542 SEAETAENAV
-552 SPIQENISVEVETET
+552 NLVQENIRVEVKTET
-567 VAKPHT
+567 VDKPRA

-587 KSGTKAGRKKLAD
+587 KSGTKASRKKLAG
-600 LFSDDR
+600 LFADNR
-606 KPVEKTADPE
+606 KPIGKTAEPDA
-616 SEHGQIKTTETVS
+616 QIKTTETVT
-629 HQINTEAVSLPESE
+629 HQIDSEAVSLPESE

-653 QLRLKEP
+653 QLRLREP

-671 DSQGL
+671 DSEGL
-676 DSLASGAKNMAELEA
+676 DSLASGVKNMAELEA
-691 LVSERNL
+691 IVSERNL
-698 KKQSETESSEIVED
+698 KKQSETESTEIVED